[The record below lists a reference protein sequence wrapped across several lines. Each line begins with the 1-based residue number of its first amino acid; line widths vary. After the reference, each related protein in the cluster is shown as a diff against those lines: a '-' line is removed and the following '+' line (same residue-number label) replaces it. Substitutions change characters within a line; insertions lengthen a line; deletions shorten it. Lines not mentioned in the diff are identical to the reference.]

1 MRKRSMLVTLMIC
14 MLVSLCALVACGN
27 TSKPKHSHKYIE
39 VDEVASTC
47 VTPGTKAHYK
57 CEGCDKLFVKDGD
70 KYVET
75 TADELALPLAAHTFN
90 GISVKTNP
98 TKTVY
103 TAFEEFDL
111 TGIEV
116 VKTCS
121 VTGCNGEAVNA
132 GDVTFAYAKDGADKL
147 TADMTK
153 VVIKA
158 AGYETDFAV
167 TVNKI
172 EVQLPTAKSK
182 AYTGSPLTADVAA
195 SDLYAVTENNG
206 GTNVGK
212 YDVKLTLTDP
222 VNYAFAGVEG
232 AVATLEFE
240 ITKADNEITMPGSI
254 ADINCCG
261 EPTIGATAKDGAT
274 VTYVYSTA
282 EDGEYGD
289 KPEGGFVA
297 GTYYVKAVAADT
309 ANLNGVTSPA
319 MSFNVAHKLNGWNT
333 ENAETDTGVCVCGAA
348 LRDYTFNKV
357 ITDKRQDVLLESSEN
372 RLTLGG
378 ISDYKAVKSVK
389 YGELSFGDNKD
400 ALVIPEG
407 VNDVAHGEQ
416 YLTVVVTDN
425 YDLDHT
431 IQVPVTLVTKS
442 ITNFTDLVNCVYYKI
457 QGEDKYEGIE
467 DKFNAGKYFILAND
481 FNATSTYGADGMH
494 WANAGRGFAG
504 TLDGRY
510 HTITGGEMYGGGL
523 FGSIESGTVKNIKF
537 ADVKAVGENRVLIAG
552 TLFNA
557 TLENVEIYITDK
569 KVCESGQFFGIL
581 ASHPVNNVTLTNV
594 KIDAAGS
601 TFPWIGGHHP
611 TNNADPAKWHCD
623 NVEIIAD
630 SVGCFASG
638 NEGKLYLDQ
647 VDGLTYKLSGS
658 IDTTKDSGVESIDPK
673 QFGDSFEWTYTF
685 AEPWT
690 RYASLKSVTV
700 NGVDMTDAADL
711 LDNTLVFYDLT
722 QFVTEDMYNKA
733 VTFVVEFAVKEG
745 SSVKVA
751 LTVNVLDVNEQKTFN
766 KAQDVILRD
775 STGEKT
781 SFTLD
786 LGEDPD
792 LAGGTITGATFNEEK
807 LTVENGAI
815 TIPDSMKNGAH
826 GANVMTVF
834 ATKGSAKYTITVPI
848 TIVTESIS
856 NITRLLELVKIPT
869 DTIKPGKIQ
878 EGKYFILAG
887 NIEAGETRYNTTIN
901 YTDASGNAQTNFS
914 NIGINEGG
922 FAGTLDGRGFSVK
935 GGVMQAGGIFGALD
949 RATIKDINF
958 LNVSLWE
965 ANSTLLA
972 GSAYY
977 STIENVNITI
987 AGTADTIT
995 NPSYFFGVIA
1005 SYRSS
1010 QLTLTKVNITAEN
1023 ATLNKVFGSGWDC
1036 TASQYTCDKVV
1047 VKAKDVEC
1055 LAVDSHNNNAKITEI
1070 PGVTVIKTATA
1081 EA

>member
-103 TAFEEFDL
+103 TAFEEFEL
-111 TGIEV
+111 AGIEV

-172 EVQLPTAKSK
+172 EVQLPTIASK
-182 AYTGSPLTADVAA
+182 AYTGSALTADVAA

-206 GTNVGK
+206 GTTVGK

-319 MSFNVAHKLNGWNT
+319 MSFKVAHKLNGWNT

-348 LRDYTFNKV
+348 LQDYTFNKV

-431 IQVPVTLVTKS
+431 IQVPVTLITKS
-442 ITNFTDLVNCVYYKI
+442 ITNFTDLVSCVYYKI

-481 FNATSTYGADGMH
+481 FAASTYGADGMQ

-537 ADVKAVGENRVLIAG
+537 ADVKAVGANRVLIAG

-569 KVCESGQFFGIL
+569 KVCESGSFFGIL

-611 TNNADPAKWHCD
+611 TNNADPAKWHCT

-647 VDGLTYKLSGS
+647 VDGLTYKLSGN

-690 RYASLKSVTV
+690 IYTSLKSVTV
-700 NGVDMTDAADL
+700 NGVDMTDAASL
-711 LDNTLVFYDLT
+711 LTNTLVFEDLT

-733 VTFVVEFAVKEG
+733 ATFVVEFAVKKG

-766 KAQDVILRD
+766 KSQDVILKD

-826 GANVMTVF
+826 GANSMIVF
-834 ATKGSAKYTITVPI
+834 ATKGNTKYTITVPI
-848 TIVTESIS
+848 TIVTESIAT
-856 NITRLLELVKIPT
+856 IARLKEVIGYKDGT
-869 DTIKPGKIQ
+869 TGKTH
-878 EGKYFILAG
+878 EGEYFILANDITHSEDYVAASNLGEG
-887 NIEAGETRYNTTIN
+887 N
-901 YTDASGNAQTNFS
+901 
-914 NIGINEGG
+914 G
-922 FAGTLDGRGFSVK
+922 FAGTFDGRNHSLIGGNFFGGGLFGSIQDGTVK
-935 GGVMQAGGIFGALD
+935 NL
-949 RATIKDINF
+949 KF
-958 LNVSLWE
+958 LQVNPVGKNRTLI
-965 ANSTLLA
+965 ASTL
-972 GSAYY
+972 Y
-977 STIENVNITI
+977 
-987 AGTADTIT
+987 
-995 NPSYFFGVIA
+995 
-1005 SYRSS
+1005 
-1010 QLTLTKVNITAEN
+1010 N
-1023 ATLNKVFGSGWDC
+1023 ATLENIEIKTYAVTVTEFTQPWEYFGVFASHRIKNVTMKDVSLDMSTSEVIWVFGSGWDNAATSNYHC
-1036 TASQYTCDKVV
+1036 DNVVIKLKSLNYLAKSSNGSQPTL
-1047 VKAKDVEC
+1047 AKDAIKGITVTEVE
-1055 LAVDSHNNNAKITEI
+1055 
-1070 PGVTVIKTATA
+1070 
-1081 EA
+1081 

>member
-1 MRKRSMLVTLMIC
+1 MIC

-57 CEGCDKLFVKDGD
+57 CEGCDKLFVKNGD
-70 KYVET
+70 KYEET

-158 AGYETDFAV
+158 AGYETDLAV

-195 SDLYAVTENNG
+195 TDLYAVTENNG

-319 MSFNVAHKLNGWNT
+319 MSFKVAHKLNGWNT

-357 ITDKRQDVLLESSEN
+357 ITDKRQDVLLESSDN

-442 ITNFTDLVNCVYYKI
+442 ITNFTDLVNCVTYKEERGTTAE
-457 QGEDKYEGIE
+457 GEDKY
-467 DKFNAGKYFILAND
+467 NAGKYFILAND
-481 FNATSTYGADGMH
+481 FDADPTYGASGIQ

-504 TLDGRY
+504 TLDGRN

-537 ADVKAVGENRVLIAG
+537 ADVKAVGANRVLIAG

-557 TLENVEIYITDK
+557 TLENVEIYITDR
-569 KVCESGQFFGIL
+569 KVCESGYFFGIL

-611 TNNADPAKWHCD
+611 SNNADPAKWHCT

-638 NEGKLYLDQ
+638 NAGKLYLDQ

-690 RYASLKSVTV
+690 RYTSLKSVTV
-700 NGVDMTDAADL
+700 NGVDMTDAASL
-711 LDNTLVFYDLT
+711 LTNTLVFGDLT
-722 QFVTEDMYNKA
+722 QFVTEDMYNKTA
-733 VTFVVEFAVKEG
+733 TFVVEFSVKEG

-766 KAQDVILRD
+766 KSQDVILKD

-781 SFTLD
+781 SFTPD

-826 GANVMTVF
+826 GANSMIVF
-834 ATKGSAKYTITVPI
+834 ATKGNTKYTITVPI

-856 NITRLLELVKIPT
+856 DITRLLELVKIPT

-887 NIEAGETRYNTTIN
+887 NIEAGETGYNTTIN
-901 YTDASGNAQTNFS
+901 YTDASGKAQTNFS

-935 GGVMQAGGIFGALD
+935 GGVMQAGGIFGVLD

-958 LNVSLWE
+958 LNVNLRG

-987 AGTADTIT
+987 AGTADTIA
-995 NPSYFFGVIA
+995 NPAYFFGVIA

-1055 LAVDSHNNNAKITEI
+1055 LAVDSHNGNAKITEI

>member
-1 MRKRSMLVTLMIC
+1 MIC

-103 TAFEEFDL
+103 TAFEEFEL
-111 TGIEV
+111 AGIEV

-121 VTGCNGEAVNA
+121 VASCNGEAVNA
-132 GDVTFAYAKDGADKL
+132 SDVTFAYAKDGADKL

-172 EVQLPTAKSK
+172 EVQLPTIASK
-182 AYTGSPLTADVAA
+182 AYTGSALTADVAA

-206 GTNVGK
+206 GTTVGK

-309 ANLNGVTSPA
+309 ANLNGVTSQA
-319 MSFNVAHKLNGWNT
+319 MSFKVAHKLNGWNT

-348 LRDYTFNKV
+348 LQEYTFNKV

-481 FNATSTYGADGMH
+481 FAASTYGADGMQ

-537 ADVKAVGENRVLIAG
+537 ADVKAVGANHVLIAG

-569 KVCESGQFFGIL
+569 KVCESGSFFGIL
-581 ASHPVNNVTLTNV
+581 ASHPINNVTLTNV

-611 TNNADPAKWHCD
+611 TNNNADPAKWHCT
-623 NVEIIAD
+623 NVDIIAD

-638 NEGKLYLDQ
+638 EGKLYLDQ

-658 IDTTKDSGVESIDPK
+658 IDTTKDSGVESIYPK

-690 RYASLKSVTV
+690 RYTSLKSVTV

-751 LTVNVLDVNEQKTFN
+751 LTVNVLDVNEQVTLTKS
-766 KAQDVILRD
+766 QDVILKD

-786 LGEDPD
+786 LGENPD

-826 GANVMTVF
+826 GANSMIVF
-834 ATKGSAKYTITVPI
+834 ATKGNTKYTITVPI

-887 NIEAGETRYNTTIN
+887 NIEAGETMYNTTIN
-901 YTDASGNAQTNFS
+901 YTDDKGAQTNYS
-914 NIGINEGG
+914 NIGINDGG

-958 LNVSLWE
+958 LNVSLWG

-987 AGTADTIT
+987 AGTADTIA

>member
-1 MRKRSMLVTLMIC
+1 MIC

-195 SDLYAVTENNG
+195 TDLYAVTENNG

-309 ANLNGVTSPA
+309 ANLNGVTSQA
-319 MSFNVAHKLNGWNT
+319 MSFKVAHKLNGWNT

-348 LRDYTFNKV
+348 LQNYTFNKV

-442 ITNFTDLVNCVYYKI
+442 ITNFTDLVNCVHYKI

-481 FNATSTYGADGMH
+481 FDAASTYGADDIQ

-504 TLDGRY
+504 TLDGRN

-537 ADVKAVGENRVLIAG
+537 ADVKAVGANRVLIAG

-557 TLENVEIYITDK
+557 TLENVEIYITDR
-569 KVCESGQFFGIL
+569 KVCESGYFFGIL

-611 TNNADPAKWHCD
+611 SNNADPAKWHCS

-647 VDGLTYKLSGS
+647 VEGLTYKLSGS
-658 IDTTKDSGVESIDPK
+658 IDTTKDSVESIDPK

-690 RYASLKSVTV
+690 RYTSLKSVTV
-700 NGVDMTDAADL
+700 NGVDMTDAASL
-711 LDNTLVFYDLT
+711 LTNTLVFEDLT

-733 VTFVVEFAVKEG
+733 ATFVVEFAVKEG

-766 KAQDVILRD
+766 KAQDIILKD

-815 TIPDSMKNGAH
+815 TIPDSMKNGTH
-826 GANVMTVF
+826 GANSMIVF
-834 ATKGSAKYTITVPI
+834 ATKGSTKYTISVPI
-848 TIVTESIS
+848 TIVTESIATFD
-856 NITRLLELVKIPT
+856 NLVANVTYKAGYAAKYQ
-869 DTIKPGKIQ
+869 D
-878 EGKYFILAG
+878 GKYFILE
-887 NIEAGETRYNTTIN
+887 NDIN
-901 YTDASGNAQTNFS
+901 VNSYDTGSAQTWQS
-914 NIGINEGG
+914 G
-922 FAGTLDGRGFSVK
+922 FAGTLDGRDHSLI
-935 GGVMQAGGIFGALD
+935 GGSMYGGGLFGVLNGATIKNIKFTGVQAGGAGGNRVLFAQHITS
-949 RATIKDINF
+949 ATISNVKIYITSNTDM
-958 LNVSLWE
+958 LNQQYP
-965 ANSTLLA
+965 NS
-972 GSAYY
+972 
-977 STIENVNITI
+977 
-987 AGTADTIT
+987 
-995 NPSYFFGVIA
+995 VIA
-1005 SYRSS
+1005 RGHV
-1010 QLTLTKVNITAEN
+1010 QNLTISDVLID
-1023 ATLNKVFGSGWDC
+1023 ATGSKLPYVFGQGGV
-1036 TASQYTCDKVV
+1036 TANI
-1047 VKAKDVEC
+1047 KASNVTIKADVLEC
-1055 LAVDSHNNNAKITEI
+1055 LLKDATGTINSIDGITVELTAK
-1070 PGVTVIKTATA
+1070 A
-1081 EA
+1081 

>member
-167 TVNKI
+167 TVNKK

-309 ANLNGVTSPA
+309 ANLNGVTSQA

-442 ITNFTDLVNCVYYKI
+442 ITNFTDLVNCVYY
-457 QGEDKYEGIE
+457 
-467 DKFNAGKYFILAND
+467 
-481 FNATSTYGADGMH
+481 
-494 WANAGRGFAG
+494 
-504 TLDGRY
+504 
-510 HTITGGEMYGGGL
+510 
-523 FGSIESGTVKNIKF
+523 
-537 ADVKAVGENRVLIAG
+537 
-552 TLFNA
+552 
-557 TLENVEIYITDK
+557 
-569 KVCESGQFFGIL
+569 
-581 ASHPVNNVTLTNV
+581 
-594 KIDAAGS
+594 
-601 TFPWIGGHHP
+601 
-611 TNNADPAKWHCD
+611 
-623 NVEIIAD
+623 
-630 SVGCFASG
+630 
-638 NEGKLYLDQ
+638 
-647 VDGLTYKLSGS
+647 
-658 IDTTKDSGVESIDPK
+658 
-673 QFGDSFEWTYTF
+673 
-685 AEPWT
+685 
-690 RYASLKSVTV
+690 
-700 NGVDMTDAADL
+700 
-711 LDNTLVFYDLT
+711 
-722 QFVTEDMYNKA
+722 
-733 VTFVVEFAVKEG
+733 
-745 SSVKVA
+745 
-751 LTVNVLDVNEQKTFN
+751 
-766 KAQDVILRD
+766 
-775 STGEKT
+775 
-781 SFTLD
+781 
-786 LGEDPD
+786 
-792 LAGGTITGATFNEEK
+792 
-807 LTVENGAI
+807 
-815 TIPDSMKNGAH
+815 
-826 GANVMTVF
+826 
-834 ATKGSAKYTITVPI
+834 
-848 TIVTESIS
+848 
-856 NITRLLELVKIPT
+856 
-869 DTIKPGKIQ
+869 
-878 EGKYFILAG
+878 
-887 NIEAGETRYNTTIN
+887 
-901 YTDASGNAQTNFS
+901 
-914 NIGINEGG
+914 
-922 FAGTLDGRGFSVK
+922 
-935 GGVMQAGGIFGALD
+935 
-949 RATIKDINF
+949 
-958 LNVSLWE
+958 
-965 ANSTLLA
+965 
-972 GSAYY
+972 
-977 STIENVNITI
+977 
-987 AGTADTIT
+987 
-995 NPSYFFGVIA
+995 
-1005 SYRSS
+1005 
-1010 QLTLTKVNITAEN
+1010 
-1023 ATLNKVFGSGWDC
+1023 
-1036 TASQYTCDKVV
+1036 
-1047 VKAKDVEC
+1047 
-1055 LAVDSHNNNAKITEI
+1055 
-1070 PGVTVIKTATA
+1070 
-1081 EA
+1081 

>member
-182 AYTGSPLTADVAA
+182 AYTGSALTADVAA

-232 AVATLEFE
+232 AVVTLEFE

-319 MSFNVAHKLNGWNT
+319 MSFKVAHKLNGWNT

-348 LRDYTFNKV
+348 LQNYTFNKV

-481 FNATSTYGADGMH
+481 FDAASTYGADGMQ

-537 ADVKAVGENRVLIAG
+537 ADVKAVGANRVLIAG

-569 KVCESGQFFGIL
+569 KVCESGYFFGIL

-611 TNNADPAKWHCD
+611 TNNNADPAKWHCT

-690 RYASLKSVTV
+690 RYTSLKSVTV

-766 KAQDVILRD
+766 KSQDVILKD

-781 SFTLD
+781 SFTPD

-815 TIPDSMKNGAH
+815 TTPDSMKNGAH
-826 GANVMTVF
+826 GANSMIVF
-834 ATKGSAKYTITVPI
+834 ATKGNTKYTITVPI
-848 TIVTESIS
+848 TIVTESIAT
-856 NITRLLELVKIPT
+856 IARLKEVIGYKDGT
-869 DTIKPGKIQ
+869 TGKTH
-878 EGKYFILAG
+878 EGEYFILANDITHSEDYVAASNLGEG
-887 NIEAGETRYNTTIN
+887 N
-901 YTDASGNAQTNFS
+901 
-914 NIGINEGG
+914 G
-922 FAGTLDGRGFSVK
+922 FAGTFDGRNHSLIGGNFYGGGLFGSIQDGTVK
-935 GGVMQAGGIFGALD
+935 NL
-949 RATIKDINF
+949 KF
-958 LNVSLWE
+958 LQVNPVGKNRTLI
-965 ANSTLLA
+965 ASTL
-972 GSAYY
+972 Y
-977 STIENVNITI
+977 
-987 AGTADTIT
+987 
-995 NPSYFFGVIA
+995 
-1005 SYRSS
+1005 
-1010 QLTLTKVNITAEN
+1010 N
-1023 ATLNKVFGSGWDC
+1023 ATLENIEIKTYAVTVTEFTQSWEYFGVFASHRIKNVTMKDVSLDMSTSEVIWVFGSGWDNAA
-1036 TASQYTCDKVV
+1036 TSNYHCDNVV
-1047 VKAKDVEC
+1047 IKLKSLKYLAKSSNDPQPTLAKDAIKGITVTEVE
-1055 LAVDSHNNNAKITEI
+1055 
-1070 PGVTVIKTATA
+1070 
-1081 EA
+1081 

>member
-1 MRKRSMLVTLMIC
+1 MIC

-57 CEGCDKLFVKDGD
+57 CEGCDKLFVKNGD
-70 KYVET
+70 KYEET

-182 AYTGSPLTADVAA
+182 AYTGSALTADVAA

-212 YDVKLTLTDP
+212 YDVKLTLTDS

-348 LRDYTFNKV
+348 LQNYTFNKV

-442 ITNFTDLVNCVYYKI
+442 ITNFTDLVNCVTYKEERGTTAE
-457 QGEDKYEGIE
+457 GEDKY
-467 DKFNAGKYFILAND
+467 NAGKYFILAND
-481 FNATSTYGADGMH
+481 FDADPTYGASGIQ

-510 HTITGGEMYGGGL
+510 HTITGGEMFGGGL

-537 ADVKAVGENRVLIAG
+537 ADVKAVGANRVLIAG

-569 KVCESGQFFGIL
+569 KVCESGYFFGIL

-611 TNNADPAKWHCD
+611 SNNADPAKWHCTD
-623 NVEIIAD
+623 VEIIAD

-690 RYASLKSVTV
+690 RYTSLKSVTV
-700 NGVDMTDAADL
+700 NGVDMTDAASL
-711 LDNTLVFYDLT
+711 LTNTLVFEDLT

-733 VTFVVEFAVKEG
+733 ATFVVEFAVKEG

-766 KAQDVILRD
+766 KSQDVILKD

-781 SFTLD
+781 SFTPD

-815 TIPDSMKNGAH
+815 TISDSMKNGAH
-826 GANVMTVF
+826 GANSMIVF
-834 ATKGSAKYTITVPI
+834 VTKGSTKYTITVPI

-856 NITRLLELVKIPT
+856 TFDNLVANVTYKT
-869 DTIKPGKIQ
+869 GYAAKYQD
-878 EGKYFILAG
+878 GKYFILE
-887 NIEAGETRYNTTIN
+887 NDINVNSYNT
-901 YTDASGNAQTNFS
+901 DSAQTWLS
-914 NIGINEGG
+914 G
-922 FAGTLDGRGFSVK
+922 FAGTLDGRDHSLI
-935 GGVMQAGGIFGALD
+935 GGSMYGGGLFGVLNGATIKNIKFTGVQAGGAGGNRVLFAQHITS
-949 RATIKDINF
+949 ATISNVKIYITSNTDM
-958 LNVSLWE
+958 LNQQYP
-965 ANSTLLA
+965 NS
-972 GSAYY
+972 
-977 STIENVNITI
+977 
-987 AGTADTIT
+987 
-995 NPSYFFGVIA
+995 VIA
-1005 SYRSS
+1005 RGHV
-1010 QLTLTKVNITAEN
+1010 QNLTISDVLID
-1023 ATLNKVFGSGWDC
+1023 ATGSKLPYVFGQGSV
-1036 TASQYTCDKVV
+1036 TANI
-1047 VKAKDVEC
+1047 KASNVTIKADVLEC
-1055 LAVDSHNNNAKITEI
+1055 LLKDATGTINSIDGITVELTAK
-1070 PGVTVIKTATA
+1070 A
-1081 EA
+1081 

>member
-1 MRKRSMLVTLMIC
+1 MIC

-132 GDVTFAYAKDGADKL
+132 GDVTFAYTKDGADKL

-158 AGYETDFAV
+158 AGYATDFAV

-182 AYTGSPLTADVAA
+182 AYTGSALTADVAA
-195 SDLYAVTENNG
+195 TDLYAVTENNG

-212 YDVKLTLTDP
+212 YDVKLTLTDS

-309 ANLNGVTSPA
+309 ANLNGVTSQA
-319 MSFNVAHKLNGWNT
+319 MSFKVAHKLNGWNT

-348 LRDYTFNKV
+348 LQNYTFNKV

-457 QGEDKYEGIE
+457 HGEDKYEGIE

-481 FNATSTYGADGMH
+481 FAASTYGADGMQ

-504 TLDGRY
+504 TLDGRN

-537 ADVKAVGENRVLIAG
+537 ADVKAVGANRVLIAG

-557 TLENVEIYITDK
+557 TLENVEIYITDR
-569 KVCESGQFFGIL
+569 KVCESGEFFGIL

-611 TNNADPAKWHCD
+611 SNNADPAKWHCT

-658 IDTTKDSGVESIDPK
+658 IDTTKDSGVESIAPK

-690 RYASLKSVTV
+690 RYTSLKSVTV
-700 NGVDMTDAADL
+700 NGVDMTDAASL
-711 LDNTLVFYDLT
+711 LTNTLVFKDLT
-722 QFVTEDMYNKA
+722 QFVTENMYNKA
-733 VTFVVEFAVKEG
+733 ATFVVEFAVKEG

-766 KAQDVILRD
+766 KAQDVILKD

-826 GANVMTVF
+826 GANSMIVF
-834 ATKGSAKYTITVPI
+834 ATKGNTKYTITVPI

-856 NITRLLELVKIPT
+856 DITRLLELVKIHT

-887 NIEAGETRYNTTIN
+887 NIEAGETMYDTTIN
-901 YTDASGNAQTNFS
+901 YTDDKGNAQTNYS
-914 NIGINEGG
+914 NIGENDGG

-949 RATIKDINF
+949 HATIKNIDF
-958 LNVSLWE
+958 LNVSLRG

-977 STIENVNITI
+977 STIEEVNITI
-987 AGTADTIT
+987 AGTADTIA
-995 NPSYFFGVIA
+995 NPAYFFGVVA
-1005 SYRSS
+1005 SYRSV

-1023 ATLNKVFGSGWDC
+1023 ATLNKIFGSGWEC
-1036 TASQYTCDKVV
+1036 TASQYTCSEVV
-1047 VKAKDVEC
+1047 IKAKDVEC
-1055 LAVDSHNNNAKITEI
+1055 LAVNSKDNAKTTEI
-1070 PGVTVIKTATA
+1070 PGVTVIKTATT

>member
-1 MRKRSMLVTLMIC
+1 MLVTLMIC

-132 GDVTFAYAKDGADKL
+132 SDVTFAYAKDGANKL

-172 EVQLPTAKSK
+172 EVQLPTIASK
-182 AYTGSPLTADVAA
+182 AYTGSALTADVAA

-309 ANLNGVTSPA
+309 ANLNGVTSQA
-319 MSFNVAHKLNGWNT
+319 MSFKVAHKLNGWNT

-481 FNATSTYGADGMH
+481 FAASTYGADGMQ

-537 ADVKAVGENRVLIAG
+537 ADVKAVGANRVLIAG

-569 KVCESGQFFGIL
+569 KVCESGSFFGIL
-581 ASHPVNNVTLTNV
+581 ASHPINNVTLTNV

-611 TNNADPAKWHCD
+611 TNNNADPAKWHCT

-638 NEGKLYLDQ
+638 EGKLYLDQ

-690 RYASLKSVTV
+690 RYTSLKSVTV

-711 LDNTLVFYDLT
+711 LNNTLVFYDLT

-733 VTFVVEFAVKEG
+733 ATFVVEFAAKEG

-781 SFTLD
+781 SFTPD

-826 GANVMTVF
+826 GANSMIVF
-834 ATKGSAKYTITVPI
+834 ATKGNTKYTITVPI
-848 TIVTESIS
+848 TIVTESIAT
-856 NITRLLELVKIPT
+856 IARLKEVIGYKDGT
-869 DTIKPGKIQ
+869 TGKTH
-878 EGKYFILAG
+878 EGEYFILANDITHSEDYVAASNLGEG
-887 NIEAGETRYNTTIN
+887 N
-901 YTDASGNAQTNFS
+901 
-914 NIGINEGG
+914 G
-922 FAGTLDGRGFSVK
+922 FAGTFDGRNHSLIGGNFYGGGLFGSIQDGTVK
-935 GGVMQAGGIFGALD
+935 NL
-949 RATIKDINF
+949 KF
-958 LNVSLWE
+958 LQVNPVGKNRTLI
-965 ANSTLLA
+965 ASTL
-972 GSAYY
+972 Y
-977 STIENVNITI
+977 
-987 AGTADTIT
+987 
-995 NPSYFFGVIA
+995 
-1005 SYRSS
+1005 
-1010 QLTLTKVNITAEN
+1010 N
-1023 ATLNKVFGSGWDC
+1023 ATLENIEIKTYAVTVTEFTQSWEYFGVFASHRIKNVTMKDVSLDMSTSEVIWVFGSGWDNAA
-1036 TASQYTCDKVV
+1036 TSNYHCDNVV
-1047 VKAKDVEC
+1047 IKLKSLKYLAKSSNDPQPTLAKDAIKGITVTEVE
-1055 LAVDSHNNNAKITEI
+1055 
-1070 PGVTVIKTATA
+1070 
-1081 EA
+1081 

>member
-27 TSKPKHSHKYIE
+27 TSKPKHSHKYVE

-103 TAFEEFDL
+103 TAFEEFEL
-111 TGIEV
+111 AGIEV

-158 AGYETDFAV
+158 AGYATDFAV

-182 AYTGSPLTADVAA
+182 TYTGSPLTADVAA

-309 ANLNGVTSPA
+309 ANLNGVTSQA
-319 MSFNVAHKLNGWNT
+319 MSFKVAHKLNGWNT

-348 LRDYTFNKV
+348 LQDYTFNKV

-442 ITNFTDLVNCVYYKI
+442 ITNFTDLVNCVHYKI

-481 FNATSTYGADGMH
+481 FAASTYGADDIQ
-494 WANAGRGFAG
+494 WANEGRGFAG

-569 KVCESGQFFGIL
+569 KVCESGFFFGIL

-611 TNNADPAKWHCD
+611 KNNADPAKWHCT

-690 RYASLKSVTV
+690 IYTSLKSVTV
-700 NGVDMTDAADL
+700 NGVDMTDAASL
-711 LDNTLVFYDLT
+711 LTNTLVFEDLT

-733 VTFVVEFAVKEG
+733 ATFVVEFAVKKG

-766 KAQDVILRD
+766 KSQDVILKD

-826 GANVMTVF
+826 GANSMIVF
-834 ATKGSAKYTITVPI
+834 ATKGNTKYTITVPI
-848 TIVTESIS
+848 TIVTESIATFD
-856 NITRLLELVKIPT
+856 NLVANVTYKAGYAAKYQ
-869 DTIKPGKIQ
+869 D
-878 EGKYFILAG
+878 GKYFILE
-887 NIEAGETRYNTTIN
+887 NDINVNSYNTG
-901 YTDASGNAQTNFS
+901 SAQTWLS
-914 NIGINEGG
+914 G
-922 FAGTLDGRGFSVK
+922 FAGTLDGRDHSLI
-935 GGVMQAGGIFGALD
+935 GGSMYGGGLFGVLNGATIKNIKFTGVQAGGESGNRVLFAQHITS
-949 RATIKDINF
+949 ATISNVKIYITSNTDM
-958 LNVSLWE
+958 LNQKLP
-965 ANSTLLA
+965 NS
-972 GSAYY
+972 
-977 STIENVNITI
+977 
-987 AGTADTIT
+987 
-995 NPSYFFGVIA
+995 VIA
-1005 SYRSS
+1005 RGHV
-1010 QLTLTKVNITAEN
+1010 QNLTISDVLID
-1023 ATLNKVFGSGWDC
+1023 ATGSKLPYVFGQGGV
-1036 TASQYTCDKVV
+1036 TANI
-1047 VKAKDVEC
+1047 KASNVTIKADVLEC
-1055 LAVDSHNNNAKITEI
+1055 LLKDATGTINSIDGITVELTAK
-1070 PGVTVIKTATA
+1070 A
-1081 EA
+1081 

>member
-1 MRKRSMLVTLMIC
+1 MIC

-195 SDLYAVTENNG
+195 TDLYAVTENNG

-222 VNYAFAGVEG
+222 VNYAFKDVDG

-309 ANLNGVTSPA
+309 ANLNGVTSQA
-319 MSFNVAHKLNGWNT
+319 MSFKVAHKLNGWNT

-348 LRDYTFNKV
+348 LQEYTFNKV

-481 FNATSTYGADGMH
+481 FAASTYGADGMH

-611 TNNADPAKWHCD
+611 TNNADPAKWHCS

-690 RYASLKSVTV
+690 RYTSLTSLKSVTV

-711 LDNTLVFYDLT
+711 LGNTLVFYDLT

-781 SFTLD
+781 SFTPD

-815 TIPDSMKNGAH
+815 TISDSMKNGAH
-826 GANVMTVF
+826 GANSMIVF
-834 ATKGSAKYTITVPI
+834 ATKGNTKYTITVPI
-848 TIVTESIS
+848 TIVTESIAT
-856 NITRLLELVKIPT
+856 IARLKEVIGYKDGT
-869 DTIKPGKIQ
+869 TGKTH
-878 EGKYFILAG
+878 EGEYFILANDITHSEDYVAASNLGEG
-887 NIEAGETRYNTTIN
+887 N
-901 YTDASGNAQTNFS
+901 
-914 NIGINEGG
+914 G
-922 FAGTLDGRGFSVK
+922 FAGTFDGRNHSLIGGNFYGGGLFGSIQDGTVK
-935 GGVMQAGGIFGALD
+935 NL
-949 RATIKDINF
+949 KF
-958 LNVSLWE
+958 LQVNPVGKNRTLI
-965 ANSTLLA
+965 ASTL
-972 GSAYY
+972 Y
-977 STIENVNITI
+977 
-987 AGTADTIT
+987 
-995 NPSYFFGVIA
+995 
-1005 SYRSS
+1005 
-1010 QLTLTKVNITAEN
+1010 N
-1023 ATLNKVFGSGWDC
+1023 ATLENIEIKTYAVTVTEFTQSWEYFGVFASHRIKNVTMKDVSLDMSTSEVIWVFGSGWDNAA
-1036 TASQYTCDKVV
+1036 TSNYHCDKVV
-1047 VKAKDVEC
+1047 IKLKSLKYLAKSSNDPQPTLAKDAIKGITVTEVE
-1055 LAVDSHNNNAKITEI
+1055 
-1070 PGVTVIKTATA
+1070 
-1081 EA
+1081 

>member
-57 CEGCDKLFVKDGD
+57 CEGCDKLFVKNGD
-70 KYVET
+70 KYEEIA
-75 TADELALPLAAHTFN
+75 ADELALPLAAHTFN

-103 TAFEEFDL
+103 TAFEEFDI

-172 EVQLPTAKSK
+172 EVQLPTVQSK
-182 AYTGSPLTADVAA
+182 TYTGSPLTADVAA
-195 SDLYAVTENNG
+195 TDLYAVTENNG

-254 ADINCCG
+254 ADINCYG

-274 VTYVYSTA
+274 VTYVYSAA

-289 KPEGGFVA
+289 KPESGFVA

-319 MSFNVAHKLNGWNT
+319 MSFNVAHKFNGWNT

-348 LRDYTFNKV
+348 LQDYTFNKV

-442 ITNFTDLVNCVYYKI
+442 ITNFTDLVNCVTYKEERGTTAE
-457 QGEDKYEGIE
+457 GEDKY
-467 DKFNAGKYFILAND
+467 NAGKYFILASD
-481 FNATSTYGADGMH
+481 FDADPTYGASGIQ

-504 TLDGRY
+504 TLDGRN

-537 ADVKAVGENRVLIAG
+537 ADVKAVGANRVLIAG

-569 KVCESGQFFGIL
+569 KVCESGYFFGIL

-611 TNNADPAKWHCD
+611 SNNADPAKWHCT

-638 NEGKLYLDQ
+638 NAGKLYLDQ
-647 VDGLTYKLSGS
+647 VEGLTYKLSGS

-690 RYASLKSVTV
+690 RYTSLKSVTV
-700 NGVDMTDAADL
+700 NGVDMTDAVSL
-711 LDNTLVFYDLT
+711 LTNTLVFEDLT
-722 QFVTEDMYNKA
+722 QFVTEDMYNKTA
-733 VTFVVEFAVKEG
+733 TFVVEFAVKEG

-766 KAQDVILRD
+766 KSQDVILKD
-775 STGEKT
+775 SAGEKT
-781 SFTLD
+781 SFTPD
-786 LGEDPD
+786 LGEDPG

-826 GANVMTVF
+826 GANSMIVF
-834 ATKGSAKYTITVPI
+834 ATKGNTKYTITVPI

-856 NITRLLELVKIPT
+856 DITRLLELVKIPT

-914 NIGINEGG
+914 NIGINDGG

-958 LNVSLWE
+958 LNVSLWG

-987 AGTADTIT
+987 AGTADTIA

-1055 LAVDSHNNNAKITEI
+1055 LAVDSHNGNAKITEI

>member
-1 MRKRSMLVTLMIC
+1 MIC

-39 VDEVASTC
+39 VAEVASTC

-182 AYTGSPLTADVAA
+182 AYTGSALTADVAA

-319 MSFNVAHKLNGWNT
+319 MSFKVAHKLNGWNT

-348 LRDYTFNKV
+348 LQNYTFNKV

-389 YGELSFGDNKD
+389 YGEFSFGDNKD

-431 IQVPVTLVTKS
+431 IQVPVTLITKS

-481 FNATSTYGADGMH
+481 FAASTYGADGMH

-611 TNNADPAKWHCD
+611 TNNADPAKWHCS

-690 RYASLKSVTV
+690 RYTSLKSVTV

-711 LDNTLVFYDLT
+711 LGNTLVFYDLT

-781 SFTLD
+781 SFTPD

-826 GANVMTVF
+826 GANSMIVF
-834 ATKGSAKYTITVPI
+834 ATKGNTKYTITVPI
-848 TIVTESIS
+848 TIVTESIAT
-856 NITRLLELVKIPT
+856 IARLKEVIGYKDGT
-869 DTIKPGKIQ
+869 TGKTH
-878 EGKYFILAG
+878 EGEYFILANDITHSEDYVAASNLGEG
-887 NIEAGETRYNTTIN
+887 N
-901 YTDASGNAQTNFS
+901 
-914 NIGINEGG
+914 G
-922 FAGTLDGRGFSVK
+922 FAGTFDGRNHSLIGGNFYGGGLFGSIQDGTVK
-935 GGVMQAGGIFGALD
+935 NL
-949 RATIKDINF
+949 KF
-958 LNVSLWE
+958 LQVNPVGKNRTLI
-965 ANSTLLA
+965 ASTL
-972 GSAYY
+972 Y
-977 STIENVNITI
+977 
-987 AGTADTIT
+987 
-995 NPSYFFGVIA
+995 
-1005 SYRSS
+1005 
-1010 QLTLTKVNITAEN
+1010 N
-1023 ATLNKVFGSGWDC
+1023 ATLENIEIKTYAVTVTEFTQPWEYFGVFASHRIKNVTMKDVSLDMSTSEVIWVFGSGWDNAA
-1036 TASQYTCDKVV
+1036 TSNYHCDNVV
-1047 VKAKDVEC
+1047 IKLKSLKYLAKSSNDPQPTLAKDAIKGITVTEVE
-1055 LAVDSHNNNAKITEI
+1055 
-1070 PGVTVIKTATA
+1070 
-1081 EA
+1081 

>member
-1 MRKRSMLVTLMIC
+1 M
-14 MLVSLCALVACGN
+14 
-27 TSKPKHSHKYIE
+27 
-39 VDEVASTC
+39 
-47 VTPGTKAHYK
+47 
-57 CEGCDKLFVKDGD
+57 
-70 KYVET
+70 
-75 TADELALPLAAHTFN
+75 
-90 GISVKTNP
+90 
-98 TKTVY
+98 
-103 TAFEEFDL
+103 
-111 TGIEV
+111 
-116 VKTCS
+116 
-121 VTGCNGEAVNA
+121 
-132 GDVTFAYAKDGADKL
+132 
-147 TADMTK
+147 
-153 VVIKA
+153 
-158 AGYETDFAV
+158 
-167 TVNKI
+167 
-172 EVQLPTAKSK
+172 
-182 AYTGSPLTADVAA
+182 
-195 SDLYAVTENNG
+195 
-206 GTNVGK
+206 
-212 YDVKLTLTDP
+212 TLTDP

-240 ITKADNEITMPGSI
+240 ITKADNEITMPSSI

-309 ANLNGVTSPA
+309 ANLNGVTSQA
-319 MSFNVAHKLNGWNT
+319 MSFKVAHKLNGWNT

-348 LRDYTFNKV
+348 LQDYTFNKV

-407 VNDVAHGEQ
+407 VNDVVHGEQ

-481 FNATSTYGADGMH
+481 FDAASTYGADGMQ

-504 TLDGRY
+504 TLDGRN

-537 ADVKAVGENRVLIAG
+537 ADVKAVGANRVLIAG

-557 TLENVEIYITDK
+557 TLENVEIYITDR
-569 KVCESGQFFGIL
+569 KVCESGYFFGIL

-611 TNNADPAKWHCD
+611 SNNADPAKWHCT

-638 NEGKLYLDQ
+638 NAGKLYLDQ
-647 VDGLTYKLSGS
+647 VEGLTYKLSSS

-690 RYASLKSVTV
+690 RYTSLKSVTV
-700 NGVDMTDAADL
+700 NGVDMTDAAQL
-711 LDNTLVFYDLT
+711 LTNTLVFGDLT
-722 QFVTEDMYNKA
+722 QFVTEDTYNKTA
-733 VTFVVEFAVKEG
+733 TFVVEFAVKEG

-751 LTVNVLDVNEQKTFN
+751 LTVNVLDVNEQVTLTKS
-766 KAQDVILRD
+766 QDVILKD

-815 TIPDSMKNGAH
+815 TIPDSMRNGAH
-826 GANVMTVF
+826 GANVITVF
-834 ATKGSAKYTITVPI
+834 MTKGSTKYTITVPI

-856 NITRLLELVKIPT
+856 TFDNLVANVTYKT
-869 DTIKPGKIQ
+869 GYAAKYQD
-878 EGKYFILAG
+878 GKYFILE
-887 NIEAGETRYNTTIN
+887 NDINVNSYNT
-901 YTDASGNAQTNFS
+901 DSAQTWLS
-914 NIGINEGG
+914 G
-922 FAGTLDGRGFSVK
+922 FAGTLDGRDHSLI
-935 GGVMQAGGIFGALD
+935 GGSMYGGGLFGVLNGATIKNIKFTGVQAGGAGGNRVLFAQHITS
-949 RATIKDINF
+949 ATISNVKIYITSNTDM
-958 LNVSLWE
+958 LNQQYP
-965 ANSTLLA
+965 NS
-972 GSAYY
+972 
-977 STIENVNITI
+977 
-987 AGTADTIT
+987 
-995 NPSYFFGVIA
+995 VIA
-1005 SYRSS
+1005 RGHV
-1010 QLTLTKVNITAEN
+1010 QNLTISDVLID
-1023 ATLNKVFGSGWDC
+1023 ATGSKLPYVFGQGSV
-1036 TASQYTCDKVV
+1036 TANI
-1047 VKAKDVEC
+1047 KASNVTIKADVLEC
-1055 LAVDSHNNNAKITEI
+1055 LLKDATGTINSIDGITVELTAK
-1070 PGVTVIKTATA
+1070 A
-1081 EA
+1081 

>member
-57 CEGCDKLFVKDGD
+57 CEGCDKLFVKNGD
-70 KYVET
+70 KYEET

-172 EVQLPTAKSK
+172 EVQLPTVQSK
-182 AYTGSPLTADVAA
+182 TYTGSPLTADVAA
-195 SDLYAVTENNG
+195 TDLYAVTENNG

-289 KPEGGFVA
+289 KPESGFVA

-319 MSFNVAHKLNGWNT
+319 MSFNVAHKFNGWNT

-348 LRDYTFNKV
+348 LQDYTFNKV

-400 ALVIPEG
+400 SLVIPEG
-407 VNDVAHGEQ
+407 VNEVAHGEQ

-442 ITNFTDLVNCVYYKI
+442 ITNFTDLVNCVTYKEERGTTAE
-457 QGEDKYEGIE
+457 GEDKY
-467 DKFNAGKYFILAND
+467 NAGKYFILASD
-481 FNATSTYGADGMH
+481 FDADPTYGASGIQ

-504 TLDGRY
+504 TLDGRN

-537 ADVKAVGENRVLIAG
+537 ADVKAVGANRVLIAG

-569 KVCESGQFFGIL
+569 KVCESGYFFGIL
-581 ASHPVNNVTLTNV
+581 ASHPVNNVTLTNI

-611 TNNADPAKWHCD
+611 SNNADPAKWHCT

-638 NEGKLYLDQ
+638 NAGKLYLDQ
-647 VDGLTYKLSGS
+647 VEGLTYKLSGS

-690 RYASLKSVTV
+690 RYTSLKSVTV
-700 NGVDMTDAADL
+700 NGVDMTDAASL
-711 LDNTLVFYDLT
+711 LTNTLVFGDLT
-722 QFVTEDMYNKA
+722 QFVTEDMYNKTA
-733 VTFVVEFAVKEG
+733 TFVVEFAVKEG

-766 KAQDVILRD
+766 KSQDVILKD

-781 SFTLD
+781 SFTPD

-901 YTDASGNAQTNFS
+901 YTDASGKAQTNFS

-922 FAGTLDGRGFSVK
+922 FAGTLDGRGFAVK
-935 GGVMQAGGIFGALD
+935 GGVMQAGGIFGVLD
-949 RATIKDINF
+949 RATIKNIDF
-958 LNVSLWE
+958 LNVSLWG

-987 AGTADTIT
+987 AGTADTIA
-995 NPSYFFGVIA
+995 NPAYFFGVVA

-1055 LAVDSHNNNAKITEI
+1055 LAVDSHNGNAKITEI

>member
-1 MRKRSMLVTLMIC
+1 MIC
-14 MLVSLCALVACGN
+14 LLVSLCALVACGN

-172 EVQLPTAKSK
+172 EVQLPTIASK
-182 AYTGSPLTADVAA
+182 AYTGSALTADVAA

-206 GTNVGK
+206 GTTVGK

-309 ANLNGVTSPA
+309 ANLNGVTSQA
-319 MSFNVAHKLNGWNT
+319 MSFKVAHKLNGWNT

-348 LRDYTFNKV
+348 LQEYTFNKV

-442 ITNFTDLVNCVYYKI
+442 ITNFTDLVNCVHYKI

-481 FNATSTYGADGMH
+481 FAASTYGADDIQ
-494 WANAGRGFAG
+494 WANEGRGFAG

-537 ADVKAVGENRVLIAG
+537 ADVKAVGANRVLIAG

-569 KVCESGQFFGIL
+569 KVCESGFFFGIL

-611 TNNADPAKWHCD
+611 KNNADPAKWHCT

-690 RYASLKSVTV
+690 IYTSLKSVTV
-700 NGVDMTDAADL
+700 NGVDMTDAASL
-711 LDNTLVFYDLT
+711 LTNTLVFEDLT

-733 VTFVVEFAVKEG
+733 ATFVVEFAVKEG

-766 KAQDVILRD
+766 KAQDVILKD

-826 GANVMTVF
+826 GANSMIVF
-834 ATKGSAKYTITVPI
+834 ATKGSTKYTISVPI
-848 TIVTESIS
+848 TIVTESIATFD
-856 NITRLLELVKIPT
+856 NLVANVTYKT
-869 DTIKPGKIQ
+869 GYAAKYQD
-878 EGKYFILAG
+878 GKYFILE
-887 NIEAGETRYNTTIN
+887 NDINVNSYNTG
-901 YTDASGNAQTNFS
+901 SAQTWQS
-914 NIGINEGG
+914 G
-922 FAGTLDGRGFSVK
+922 FAGTLDGRDHSLI
-935 GGVMQAGGIFGALD
+935 GGSMYGGGLFGVLNGATIKNIKFTGVQAGGAGGNRVLFAQHITS
-949 RATIKDINF
+949 ATISNVKIYITSNTDM
-958 LNVSLWE
+958 LNQQLP
-965 ANSTLLA
+965 NS
-972 GSAYY
+972 
-977 STIENVNITI
+977 
-987 AGTADTIT
+987 
-995 NPSYFFGVIA
+995 VIA
-1005 SYRSS
+1005 RGHV
-1010 QLTLTKVNITAEN
+1010 QNLTISDVLID
-1023 ATLNKVFGSGWDC
+1023 ATGSKLPYVFGQGGV
-1036 TASQYTCDKVV
+1036 TANI
-1047 VKAKDVEC
+1047 KASNVTIKADVLEC
-1055 LAVDSHNNNAKITEI
+1055 LLKDATGTINSIDGITVELTAK
-1070 PGVTVIKTATA
+1070 A
-1081 EA
+1081 

>member
-1 MRKRSMLVTLMIC
+1 MIC

-70 KYVET
+70 KYEET

-172 EVQLPTAKSK
+172 EVQLTTIASK
-182 AYTGSPLTADVAA
+182 AYTGSALTADVAA

-319 MSFNVAHKLNGWNT
+319 MSFKVAHKLNGWNT

-348 LRDYTFNKV
+348 LQNYTFNKV

-481 FNATSTYGADGMH
+481 FAASTYGADGMH

-611 TNNADPAKWHCD
+611 TNNADPAKWHCS

-690 RYASLKSVTV
+690 RYTSLTSLKSVTV

-711 LDNTLVFYDLT
+711 LGNTLVFYDLT

-781 SFTLD
+781 SFTPD

-815 TIPDSMKNGAH
+815 TISDSMKNGAH
-826 GANVMTVF
+826 GANSMIVF
-834 ATKGSAKYTITVPI
+834 ATKGNTKYTITVPI
-848 TIVTESIS
+848 TIVTESIAT
-856 NITRLLELVKIPT
+856 IARLKEVIGYKDGT
-869 DTIKPGKIQ
+869 TGKTH
-878 EGKYFILAG
+878 EGEYFILANDITHSEDYVAASNLGEG
-887 NIEAGETRYNTTIN
+887 N
-901 YTDASGNAQTNFS
+901 
-914 NIGINEGG
+914 G
-922 FAGTLDGRGFSVK
+922 FAGTFDGRNHSLIGGNFYGGGLFGSIQDGTVK
-935 GGVMQAGGIFGALD
+935 NL
-949 RATIKDINF
+949 KF
-958 LNVSLWE
+958 LQVNPVGKNRTLI
-965 ANSTLLA
+965 ASTL
-972 GSAYY
+972 Y
-977 STIENVNITI
+977 
-987 AGTADTIT
+987 
-995 NPSYFFGVIA
+995 
-1005 SYRSS
+1005 
-1010 QLTLTKVNITAEN
+1010 N
-1023 ATLNKVFGSGWDC
+1023 ATLENIEIKTYAVTVTEFTQSWEYFGVFASHRIKNVTMKDVSLDMSTSEVIWVFGSGWDNAA
-1036 TASQYTCDKVV
+1036 TSNYHCDKVV
-1047 VKAKDVEC
+1047 IKLKSLKYLAKSSNDPQPTLAKDAIKGITVTEVE
-1055 LAVDSHNNNAKITEI
+1055 
-1070 PGVTVIKTATA
+1070 
-1081 EA
+1081 

>member
-57 CEGCDKLFVKDGD
+57 CEGCDKLFVKNGD
-70 KYVET
+70 KYEET

-195 SDLYAVTENNG
+195 TDLYAVTENNG

-309 ANLNGVTSPA
+309 ANLNGVTSQA
-319 MSFNVAHKLNGWNT
+319 MSFKVAHKLNGWNT
-333 ENAETDTGVCVCGAA
+333 ENAKTDTGVCVCGAA
-348 LRDYTFNKV
+348 LQDYTFNKV

-389 YGELSFGDNKD
+389 NGELSFGDNKD

-442 ITNFTDLVNCVYYKI
+442 ITNFTDLVSCVYYKI

-481 FNATSTYGADGMH
+481 FAASTYGADGMH

-537 ADVKAVGENRVLIAG
+537 ADVKAVGANRVLIAG

-601 TFPWIGGHHP
+601 TFPWIGGNHP
-611 TNNADPAKWHCD
+611 SNNADPAKWHCS

-638 NEGKLYLDQ
+638 NAGKLYLDQ

-690 RYASLKSVTV
+690 RYTSLTSLKSVTV

-711 LDNTLVFYDLT
+711 LGNTLVFYDLT

-826 GANVMTVF
+826 GANSMIVF
-834 ATKGSAKYTITVPI
+834 AAKVNTKYTITVPI
-848 TIVTESIS
+848 TIVTESIAT
-856 NITRLLELVKIPT
+856 IARLKEVIGYKDGT
-869 DTIKPGKIQ
+869 TGKTH
-878 EGKYFILAG
+878 EGEYFILANDITHSEDYVAASNLGEG
-887 NIEAGETRYNTTIN
+887 N
-901 YTDASGNAQTNFS
+901 
-914 NIGINEGG
+914 G
-922 FAGTLDGRGFSVK
+922 FAGTFDGRNHSLIGGNFYGGGLFGSIQDGTVK
-935 GGVMQAGGIFGALD
+935 NL
-949 RATIKDINF
+949 KF
-958 LNVSLWE
+958 LQVNPVGKNRTLI
-965 ANSTLLA
+965 ASTL
-972 GSAYY
+972 Y
-977 STIENVNITI
+977 
-987 AGTADTIT
+987 
-995 NPSYFFGVIA
+995 
-1005 SYRSS
+1005 
-1010 QLTLTKVNITAEN
+1010 N
-1023 ATLNKVFGSGWDC
+1023 ATLENIEIKTYAVTVTEFTQSWEYFGVFASHRIKNVTMKDVSLDMSTSEVIWVFGSGWDNAATSNYHC
-1036 TASQYTCDKVV
+1036 DNVVIKLKSLKYLAKSSNDSQPTL
-1047 VKAKDVEC
+1047 AKDAIKGITVTEVE
-1055 LAVDSHNNNAKITEI
+1055 
-1070 PGVTVIKTATA
+1070 
-1081 EA
+1081 

>member
-1 MRKRSMLVTLMIC
+1 MIC

-57 CEGCDKLFVKDGD
+57 CEGCDKLFVKNGD
-70 KYVET
+70 KYEET

-172 EVQLPTAKSK
+172 EVQLPTIQSK
-182 AYTGSPLTADVAA
+182 AYTGSALTADVAA

-319 MSFNVAHKLNGWNT
+319 MSFKVAHKLNGWNT

-442 ITNFTDLVNCVYYKI
+442 ITNFTDLVNCVTYKEERGTTAE
-457 QGEDKYEGIE
+457 GEDKY
-467 DKFNAGKYFILAND
+467 NAGKYFILASD
-481 FNATSTYGADGMH
+481 FDADPTYGASGIQ

-504 TLDGRY
+504 TLDGRN

-537 ADVKAVGENRVLIAG
+537 ADVKAVGANRVLIAG

-569 KVCESGQFFGIL
+569 KVCESGYFFGIL

-611 TNNADPAKWHCD
+611 SNNADPAKWHCT

-638 NEGKLYLDQ
+638 NAGKLYLDQ
-647 VDGLTYKLSGS
+647 VEGLTYKLSGS

-690 RYASLKSVTV
+690 RYTSLKSVTV
-700 NGVDMTDAADL
+700 NGVDMTDAASL
-711 LDNTLVFYDLT
+711 LTNTLVFGDLT

-733 VTFVVEFAVKEG
+733 ATFVVEFAVKEG

-766 KAQDVILRD
+766 KSQDVILKD
-775 STGEKT
+775 SAGEKT
-781 SFTLD
+781 SFTPD
-786 LGEDPD
+786 LGEDPG

-826 GANVMTVF
+826 GANSMIVF
-834 ATKGSAKYTITVPI
+834 ATKGNTKYTITVPI

-856 NITRLLELVKIPT
+856 DITRLLELVKIPT

-901 YTDASGNAQTNFS
+901 YTDASGKAQTNFS

-935 GGVMQAGGIFGALD
+935 GGVMQAGGIFGVLD

-958 LNVSLWE
+958 LNVNLRG

-987 AGTADTIT
+987 AGTADTIA
-995 NPSYFFGVIA
+995 NPAYFFGVIA

-1055 LAVDSHNNNAKITEI
+1055 LAVDSHNGNAKITEI

>member
-47 VTPGTKAHYK
+47 VTPGMKAHYK

-70 KYVET
+70 KYEEAA
-75 TADELALPLAAHTFN
+75 ADELALPLAAHTFN

-98 TKTVY
+98 AKTVY

-172 EVQLPTAKSK
+172 EVQLPTIASK
-182 AYTGSPLTADVAA
+182 AYTGSALTADVAA
-195 SDLYAVTENNG
+195 SELYTVTENNG
-206 GTNVGK
+206 GTNAGK

-222 VNYAFAGVEG
+222 VNYAFKDVDG

-254 ADINCCG
+254 ADINCHG

-274 VTYVYSTA
+274 ITYVYATA

-289 KPEGGFVA
+289 RPEGGFVA

-309 ANLNGVTSPA
+309 ANLNGVTSSA

-348 LRDYTFNKV
+348 LQDYTFNKV

-442 ITNFTDLVNCVYYKI
+442 ITNFTDLVNCVTYKEERGTTAE
-457 QGEDKYEGIE
+457 GEDKY
-467 DKFNAGKYFILAND
+467 NAGKYFILAAD
-481 FNATSTYGADGMH
+481 FDADPTYGASGIQ

-504 TLDGRY
+504 TLDGRN
-510 HTITGGEMYGGGL
+510 HTITGGEMFGGGL

-537 ADVKAVGENRVLIAG
+537 ADVKAVGANRVLIAG

-557 TLENVEIYITDK
+557 TLENVEIYITDR
-569 KVCESGQFFGIL
+569 KVCESGYFFGIL

-611 TNNADPAKWHCD
+611 SNNADPAKWHCT

-647 VDGLTYKLSGS
+647 VEGLTYKLSGS

-700 NGVDMTDAADL
+700 NGVDMTDAASL
-711 LDNTLVFYDLT
+711 LTNTLVFEDLT

-766 KAQDVILRD
+766 KSQDVILKD

-781 SFTLD
+781 SFTPD

-901 YTDASGNAQTNFS
+901 YTDASGKAQTNFS

-922 FAGTLDGRGFSVK
+922 FAGTLDGRGFAVK
-935 GGVMQAGGIFGALD
+935 GGVMQAGGIFGVLD
-949 RATIKDINF
+949 RATIKNIDF
-958 LNVSLWE
+958 LNVSLWG

-987 AGTADTIT
+987 AGTADTIA
-995 NPSYFFGVIA
+995 NPAYFFGVVA

-1023 ATLNKVFGSGWDC
+1023 ATLNKIFGSGWDC
-1036 TASQYTCDKVV
+1036 TASQYTCSEVV
-1047 VKAKDVEC
+1047 IKAKDVEC
-1055 LAVDSHNNNAKITEI
+1055 LAVDSHNSNAKITEI

>member
-1 MRKRSMLVTLMIC
+1 MLVTLMIC

-132 GDVTFAYAKDGADKL
+132 SDVTFAYAKDGADKL

-172 EVQLPTAKSK
+172 EVQLPTIASK
-182 AYTGSPLTADVAA
+182 VYTGSALTADVAA

-309 ANLNGVTSPA
+309 ANLNGVTSQA
-319 MSFNVAHKLNGWNT
+319 MSFKVAHKLNGWNT

-481 FNATSTYGADGMH
+481 FNATSTYGEDGMQ

-537 ADVKAVGENRVLIAG
+537 ADVKAVGANRVLIAG

-569 KVCESGQFFGIL
+569 KVCESGSFFGIL
-581 ASHPVNNVTLTNV
+581 ASHPINNVTLTNV

-611 TNNADPAKWHCD
+611 TNNNADPAKWHCT

-638 NEGKLYLDQ
+638 EGKLYLDQ

-690 RYASLKSVTV
+690 RYTSLKSVTV

-711 LDNTLVFYDLT
+711 LNNTLVFYDLT

-733 VTFVVEFAVKEG
+733 ATFVVEFAAKEG

-781 SFTLD
+781 SFTPD

-826 GANVMTVF
+826 GANSMIVF
-834 ATKGSAKYTITVPI
+834 ATKGNTKYTITVPI
-848 TIVTESIS
+848 TIVTESIAT
-856 NITRLLELVKIPT
+856 IARLKEVIGYKDGT
-869 DTIKPGKIQ
+869 TGKTH
-878 EGKYFILAG
+878 EGEYFILANDITHSEDYVAASNLGEG
-887 NIEAGETRYNTTIN
+887 N
-901 YTDASGNAQTNFS
+901 
-914 NIGINEGG
+914 G
-922 FAGTLDGRGFSVK
+922 FAGTFDGRNHSLIGGNFYGGGLFGSIQDGTVK
-935 GGVMQAGGIFGALD
+935 NL
-949 RATIKDINF
+949 KF
-958 LNVSLWE
+958 LQVNPVGKNRTLI
-965 ANSTLLA
+965 ASTL
-972 GSAYY
+972 Y
-977 STIENVNITI
+977 
-987 AGTADTIT
+987 
-995 NPSYFFGVIA
+995 
-1005 SYRSS
+1005 
-1010 QLTLTKVNITAEN
+1010 N
-1023 ATLNKVFGSGWDC
+1023 ATLENIEIKTYAVTVTEFTQSWEYFGVFASHRIKNVTMKDVSLDMSTSEVIWVFGSGWDNAA
-1036 TASQYTCDKVV
+1036 TSNYHCDNVV
-1047 VKAKDVEC
+1047 IKLKSLKYLAKSSNNPQPTLAKDAIKGITVTEVE
-1055 LAVDSHNNNAKITEI
+1055 
-1070 PGVTVIKTATA
+1070 
-1081 EA
+1081 

>member
-1 MRKRSMLVTLMIC
+1 MLVTLMIC

-57 CEGCDKLFVKDGD
+57 CEGCDKLFVKNGD
-70 KYVET
+70 KYEEIA
-75 TADELALPLAAHTFN
+75 ADELALPLAAHTFN

-103 TAFEEFDL
+103 TAFEEFDI

-172 EVQLPTAKSK
+172 EVQLPTVQSK
-182 AYTGSPLTADVAA
+182 TYTGSPLTADVAA
-195 SDLYAVTENNG
+195 TDLYAVTENNG

-254 ADINCCG
+254 ADINCYG

-274 VTYVYSTA
+274 VTYVYSAA

-289 KPEGGFVA
+289 KPESGFVA

-319 MSFNVAHKLNGWNT
+319 MSFNVAHKFNGWNT

-348 LRDYTFNKV
+348 LQDYTFNKV

-442 ITNFTDLVNCVYYKI
+442 ITNFTDLVNCVTYKEERGTTAE
-457 QGEDKYEGIE
+457 GEDKY
-467 DKFNAGKYFILAND
+467 NAGKYFILASD
-481 FNATSTYGADGMH
+481 FDADPTYGASGIQ

-504 TLDGRY
+504 TLDGRN

-537 ADVKAVGENRVLIAG
+537 ADVKAVGANRVLIAG

-569 KVCESGQFFGIL
+569 KVCESGYFFGIL

-611 TNNADPAKWHCD
+611 SNNADPAKWHCT

-638 NEGKLYLDQ
+638 NAGKLYLDQ
-647 VDGLTYKLSGS
+647 VEGLTYKLSGS

-690 RYASLKSVTV
+690 RYTSLKSVTV
-700 NGVDMTDAADL
+700 NGVDMTDAVSL
-711 LDNTLVFYDLT
+711 LTNTLVFEDLT
-722 QFVTEDMYNKA
+722 QFVTEDMYNKTA
-733 VTFVVEFAVKEG
+733 TFVVEFAVKEG

-766 KAQDVILRD
+766 KSQDVILKD
-775 STGEKT
+775 SAGEKT
-781 SFTLD
+781 SFTPD
-786 LGEDPD
+786 LGEDPG

-826 GANVMTVF
+826 GANSMIVF
-834 ATKGSAKYTITVPI
+834 ATKGNTKYTITVPI

-856 NITRLLELVKIPT
+856 DITRLLELVKIPT

-914 NIGINEGG
+914 NIGINDGG

-958 LNVSLWE
+958 LNVSLWG

-987 AGTADTIT
+987 AGTADTIA

-1055 LAVDSHNNNAKITEI
+1055 LAVDSHNGNAKITEI

>member
-1 MRKRSMLVTLMIC
+1 MIC

-103 TAFEEFDL
+103 TAFEEFEL
-111 TGIEV
+111 AGIEV

-121 VTGCNGEAVNA
+121 VAGCNGEAVNA
-132 GDVTFAYAKDGADKL
+132 SDVTFAYAKDGANKL

-172 EVQLPTAKSK
+172 EVQLPTIASK
-182 AYTGSPLTADVAA
+182 AYTGSALTADVAA

-212 YDVKLTLTDP
+212 YDVKLTLTDQ

-309 ANLNGVTSPA
+309 ANLNGVTSQA
-319 MSFNVAHKLNGWNT
+319 MSFKVAHKLNGWNT

-348 LRDYTFNKV
+348 LQEYTFNKV

-481 FNATSTYGADGMH
+481 FAASTYGADGMQ

-537 ADVKAVGENRVLIAG
+537 ADVKAVGANRVLIAG

-569 KVCESGQFFGIL
+569 KVCESGSFFGIL
-581 ASHPVNNVTLTNV
+581 ASHPINNVTLTNV

-611 TNNADPAKWHCD
+611 TNNNADPAKWHCT
-623 NVEIIAD
+623 NVDIIAD

-638 NEGKLYLDQ
+638 EGKLYLDQ

-690 RYASLKSVTV
+690 RYTSLKSVTV

-711 LDNTLVFYDLT
+711 LNNTLVFYDLT

-733 VTFVVEFAVKEG
+733 ATFVVEFAAKEG

-781 SFTLD
+781 SFTPD

-826 GANVMTVF
+826 GANSMIVF
-834 ATKGSAKYTITVPI
+834 ATKGNTKYTITVPI
-848 TIVTESIS
+848 TIVTESIAT
-856 NITRLLELVKIPT
+856 IARLKEVIGYKDGT
-869 DTIKPGKIQ
+869 TGKTH
-878 EGKYFILAG
+878 EGEYFILANDITHSEDYVAASNLGEG
-887 NIEAGETRYNTTIN
+887 N
-901 YTDASGNAQTNFS
+901 
-914 NIGINEGG
+914 G
-922 FAGTLDGRGFSVK
+922 FAGTFDGRNHSLIGGNFYGGGLFGSIQDGTVK
-935 GGVMQAGGIFGALD
+935 NL
-949 RATIKDINF
+949 KF
-958 LNVSLWE
+958 LQVNPVGKNRTLI
-965 ANSTLLA
+965 ASTL
-972 GSAYY
+972 Y
-977 STIENVNITI
+977 
-987 AGTADTIT
+987 
-995 NPSYFFGVIA
+995 
-1005 SYRSS
+1005 
-1010 QLTLTKVNITAEN
+1010 N
-1023 ATLNKVFGSGWDC
+1023 ATLENIEIKTYAVTVTEFTQSWEYFGVFASHRIKNVTMKDVSLDMSTSEVIWVFGSGWDNAA
-1036 TASQYTCDKVV
+1036 TSNYHCDNVV
-1047 VKAKDVEC
+1047 IKLKSLKYLAKSSNDPQPTLAKDAIKGITVTEVE
-1055 LAVDSHNNNAKITEI
+1055 
-1070 PGVTVIKTATA
+1070 
-1081 EA
+1081 

>member
-1 MRKRSMLVTLMIC
+1 MIC

-57 CEGCDKLFVKDGD
+57 CEGCDKLFVKNGD
-70 KYVET
+70 KYEET

-195 SDLYAVTENNG
+195 TDLYAVTENNG

-309 ANLNGVTSPA
+309 ANLNGVTSQA
-319 MSFNVAHKLNGWNT
+319 MSFKVAHKLNGWNT
-333 ENAETDTGVCVCGAA
+333 ENAKTDTGVCVCGAA
-348 LRDYTFNKV
+348 LQDYTFNKV

-389 YGELSFGDNKD
+389 NGELSFGDNKD

-442 ITNFTDLVNCVYYKI
+442 ITNFTDLVSCVYYKI

-481 FNATSTYGADGMH
+481 FAASTYGADGMH

-537 ADVKAVGENRVLIAG
+537 ADVKAVGANRVLIAG

-601 TFPWIGGHHP
+601 TFPWIGGNHP
-611 TNNADPAKWHCD
+611 SNNADPAKWHCS

-638 NEGKLYLDQ
+638 NAGKLYLDQ

-690 RYASLKSVTV
+690 RYTSLTSLKSVTV

-711 LDNTLVFYDLT
+711 LGNTLVFYDLT

-826 GANVMTVF
+826 GANSMIVF
-834 ATKGSAKYTITVPI
+834 AAKVNTKYTITVPI
-848 TIVTESIS
+848 TIVTESIAT
-856 NITRLLELVKIPT
+856 IARLKEVIGYKDGT
-869 DTIKPGKIQ
+869 TGKTH
-878 EGKYFILAG
+878 EGEYFILANDITHSEDYVAASNLGEG
-887 NIEAGETRYNTTIN
+887 N
-901 YTDASGNAQTNFS
+901 
-914 NIGINEGG
+914 G
-922 FAGTLDGRGFSVK
+922 FAGTFDGRNHSLIGGNFYGGGLFGSIQDGTVK
-935 GGVMQAGGIFGALD
+935 NL
-949 RATIKDINF
+949 KF
-958 LNVSLWE
+958 LQVNPVGKNRTLI
-965 ANSTLLA
+965 ASTL
-972 GSAYY
+972 Y
-977 STIENVNITI
+977 
-987 AGTADTIT
+987 
-995 NPSYFFGVIA
+995 
-1005 SYRSS
+1005 
-1010 QLTLTKVNITAEN
+1010 N
-1023 ATLNKVFGSGWDC
+1023 ATLENIEIKTYAVTVTEFTQSWEYFGVFASHRIKNVTMKDVSLDMSTSEVIWVFGSGWDNAATSNYHC
-1036 TASQYTCDKVV
+1036 DNVVIKLKSLKYLAKSSNDSQPTL
-1047 VKAKDVEC
+1047 AKDAIKGITVTEVE
-1055 LAVDSHNNNAKITEI
+1055 
-1070 PGVTVIKTATA
+1070 
-1081 EA
+1081 

>member
-57 CEGCDKLFVKDGD
+57 CEGCDKLFVKNGD
-70 KYVET
+70 KYEET

-103 TAFEEFDL
+103 TAFEEFDI

-158 AGYETDFAV
+158 AGYETDFTV

-172 EVQLPTAKSK
+172 EVQLPTVQSK
-182 AYTGSPLTADVAA
+182 TYTGSPLTADVAA
-195 SDLYAVTENNG
+195 TDLYAVTENNG

-274 VTYVYSTA
+274 VTYVYSAA

-289 KPEGGFVA
+289 KPESGFVA

-319 MSFNVAHKLNGWNT
+319 MSFNVAHKFNGWNT

-348 LRDYTFNKV
+348 LQDYTFNKV

-442 ITNFTDLVNCVYYKI
+442 ITNFTDLVNCVTYKEERGTTAE
-457 QGEDKYEGIE
+457 GEDKY
-467 DKFNAGKYFILAND
+467 NAGKYFILASD
-481 FNATSTYGADGMH
+481 FDADPTYGASGIQ

-504 TLDGRY
+504 TLDGRN

-537 ADVKAVGENRVLIAG
+537 ADVKAVGANRVLIAG

-569 KVCESGQFFGIL
+569 KVCESGYFFGIL

-611 TNNADPAKWHCD
+611 SNNADPAKWHCT

-638 NEGKLYLDQ
+638 NAGKLYLDQ
-647 VDGLTYKLSGS
+647 VEGLTYKLSGS

-690 RYASLKSVTV
+690 RYTSLKSVTV
-700 NGVDMTDAADL
+700 NGVDMTDAASL
-711 LDNTLVFYDLT
+711 LTNTLVFEDLT
-722 QFVTEDMYNKA
+722 QFVTEDMYNKTA
-733 VTFVVEFAVKEG
+733 TFVVEFAVKEG

-766 KAQDVILRD
+766 KSQDVILKD
-775 STGEKT
+775 SAGEKT
-781 SFTLD
+781 SFTPD
-786 LGEDPD
+786 LGEDPG

-826 GANVMTVF
+826 GANSMIVF
-834 ATKGSAKYTITVPI
+834 ATKGNTKYTITVPI

-856 NITRLLELVKIPT
+856 DITRLLELVKIPT

-901 YTDASGNAQTNFS
+901 YTDASGNVQTNFS
-914 NIGINEGG
+914 NIGINDGG

-958 LNVSLWE
+958 LNVSLWG

-987 AGTADTIT
+987 AGTADTIA

-1055 LAVDSHNNNAKITEI
+1055 LAVDSHNGNAKITEI

>member
-1 MRKRSMLVTLMIC
+1 MIC

-27 TSKPKHSHKYIE
+27 TSTPKHSHKYIE

-232 AVATLEFE
+232 TVATLEFE

-309 ANLNGVTSPA
+309 ANLNGVTSQA
-319 MSFNVAHKLNGWNT
+319 MSFKVAHKLNGWNT

-348 LRDYTFNKV
+348 LQDYTFNKV

-442 ITNFTDLVNCVYYKI
+442 ITNFTDLVNCVHYKI

-467 DKFNAGKYFILAND
+467 DKYNAGKYFILAND
-481 FNATSTYGADGMH
+481 FAASTYGADDIQ

-504 TLDGRY
+504 TLDGRN

-537 ADVKAVGENRVLIAG
+537 ADVKAVGANRVLIAG

-569 KVCESGQFFGIL
+569 KVCESGYFFGIL

-611 TNNADPAKWHCD
+611 SNNADPAKWHCT

-638 NEGKLYLDQ
+638 NAGKLYLDQ
-647 VDGLTYKLSGS
+647 VEGLTYKLSGS
-658 IDTTKDSGVESIDPK
+658 IDTTKDTGVESIDPK
-673 QFGDSFEWTYTF
+673 QFDDSFEWTYTF

-690 RYASLKSVTV
+690 RYTSLKSVTV
-700 NGVDMTDAADL
+700 NGVDMTDAAQL
-711 LDNTLVFYDLT
+711 LTNTLVFADLT
-722 QFVTEDMYNKA
+722 QFVTENMYNKA
-733 VTFVVEFAVKEG
+733 ATFVVEFEVKEG

-766 KAQDVILRD
+766 KSQDVILKD

-781 SFTLD
+781 SFTPD

-826 GANVMTVF
+826 GANSMIVF
-834 ATKGSAKYTITVPI
+834 ATKGNTKYTITVPI
-848 TIVTESIS
+848 TIVTESIATFD
-856 NITRLLELVKIPT
+856 NLVANVTYKAGYAAKYQ
-869 DTIKPGKIQ
+869 D
-878 EGKYFILAG
+878 GKYFILE
-887 NIEAGETRYNTTIN
+887 NDINVNSYNTG
-901 YTDASGNAQTNFS
+901 SAQTWLS
-914 NIGINEGG
+914 G
-922 FAGTLDGRGFSVK
+922 FAGTLDGRDHSLI
-935 GGVMQAGGIFGALD
+935 GGSMYGGGLFGVLNGATIKNIKFTGVQAGGESGNRVLFAQHITS
-949 RATIKDINF
+949 ATISNVKIYITSNTDM
-958 LNVSLWE
+958 LNQKLP
-965 ANSTLLA
+965 NS
-972 GSAYY
+972 
-977 STIENVNITI
+977 
-987 AGTADTIT
+987 
-995 NPSYFFGVIA
+995 VIA
-1005 SYRSS
+1005 RGHV
-1010 QLTLTKVNITAEN
+1010 QNLTISDVLID
-1023 ATLNKVFGSGWDC
+1023 ATGSKLPYVFGQGGV
-1036 TASQYTCDKVV
+1036 TANI
-1047 VKAKDVEC
+1047 KASNVTIKADVLEC
-1055 LAVDSHNNNAKITEI
+1055 LLKDATGTINSIDGITVELTAK
-1070 PGVTVIKTATA
+1070 A
-1081 EA
+1081 

>member
-1 MRKRSMLVTLMIC
+1 MIC
-14 MLVSLCALVACGN
+14 LLVSLCALVACGN

-70 KYVET
+70 KYEET
-75 TADELALPLAAHTFN
+75 AADELALPLAAHTFN

-153 VVIKA
+153 VVIKVSD
-158 AGYETDFAV
+158 YETDLAV

-172 EVQLPTAKSK
+172 EVQLPTIASK
-182 AYTGSPLTADVAA
+182 AYTGSALTADVAA
-195 SDLYAVTENNG
+195 TDLYAVTENNG

-274 VTYVYSTA
+274 VTYVYSA
-282 EDGEYGD
+282 VEDGEYGD

-348 LRDYTFNKV
+348 LQDYTFNKV

-431 IQVPVTLVTKS
+431 VQVPVTLVTKS
-442 ITNFTDLVNCVYYKI
+442 ITNFTDLVNCVTYKKERGTTAE
-457 QGEDKYEGIE
+457 GEDKY
-467 DKFNAGKYFILAND
+467 NAGKYFILAAD
-481 FNATSTYGADGMH
+481 FDADPTYGASDIQ

-504 TLDGRY
+504 TLDGRN

-537 ADVKAVGENRVLIAG
+537 ADVKAVGANRVLIAG

-557 TLENVEIYITDK
+557 TLENVEIYITDR
-569 KVCESGQFFGIL
+569 KVCESGYFFGIL

-611 TNNADPAKWHCD
+611 SNNADPAKWHCT

-647 VDGLTYKLSGS
+647 VEGLTYKLSGS

-690 RYASLKSVTV
+690 RYAALKSVTV

-722 QFVTEDMYNKA
+722 QFVTEDMYNKTA
-733 VTFVVEFAVKEG
+733 TFVVEFAVKEG

-751 LTVNVLDVNEQKTFN
+751 LTVNVLDVNDQKTFN

-781 SFTLD
+781 SFTPD

-815 TIPDSMKNGAH
+815 TISDSMKNGAH
-826 GANVMTVF
+826 GANSMIVF
-834 ATKGSAKYTITVPI
+834 ATKGNTKYTITVPI

-856 NITRLLELVKIPT
+856 DITRLLELVKIPT

-901 YTDASGNAQTNFS
+901 YTDDKGNPQTNYS
-914 NIGINEGG
+914 NIGENDGG

-949 RATIKDINF
+949 HATIKNIDF
-958 LNVSLWE
+958 LNVSLGG

-977 STIENVNITI
+977 STIEKVNITI
-987 AGTADTIT
+987 AGTADTIA
-995 NPSYFFGVIA
+995 NPAYFFGVVA
-1005 SYRSS
+1005 SYRSV

-1023 ATLNKVFGSGWDC
+1023 ATLNKIFGSGWEF
-1036 TASQYTCDKVV
+1036 TASQYTCSEVV
-1047 VKAKDVEC
+1047 IKAKDVEC
-1055 LAVDSHNNNAKITEI
+1055 LAVNSKDNAKTTEI
-1070 PGVTVIKTATA
+1070 PGVTVIKTATT

>member
-57 CEGCDKLFVKDGD
+57 CEGCDKLFVKNGD
-70 KYVET
+70 KYEEI

-132 GDVTFAYAKDGADKL
+132 SDVTFAYAKDGADKL
-147 TADMTK
+147 NADMTK

-182 AYTGSPLTADVAA
+182 AYTGSALTADVAA

-309 ANLNGVTSPA
+309 ANLNGVTSQA
-319 MSFNVAHKLNGWNT
+319 MSFKVAHKLNGWNT

-442 ITNFTDLVNCVYYKI
+442 ITNFTDLVSCVYYKI

-481 FNATSTYGADGMH
+481 FAASTYGADGMH

-537 ADVKAVGENRVLIAG
+537 ADVKAVGANRVLIAG

-611 TNNADPAKWHCD
+611 TNNADPAKWHCT

-638 NEGKLYLDQ
+638 NAGKLYLDQ

-690 RYASLKSVTV
+690 RYTSLKSVTV
-700 NGVDMTDAADL
+700 NGVDMTDAARL
-711 LDNTLVFYDLT
+711 LTNTLVFGDLT

-733 VTFVVEFAVKEG
+733 ATFVVEFAVKEG

-766 KAQDVILRD
+766 KAQDVILKD

-807 LTVENGAI
+807 LIVENGAI

-826 GANVMTVF
+826 GANSMIVF
-834 ATKGSAKYTITVPI
+834 ATKGNTKYTITVPI
-848 TIVTESIS
+848 TIVTESIAT
-856 NITRLLELVKIPT
+856 IARLKEVISYKDGT
-869 DTIKPGKIQ
+869 TGKTH
-878 EGKYFILAG
+878 EGEYFILANDITHSEDYVAASNLGEG
-887 NIEAGETRYNTTIN
+887 N
-901 YTDASGNAQTNFS
+901 
-914 NIGINEGG
+914 G
-922 FAGTLDGRGFSVK
+922 FAGTFDGRNHSLIGGNFFGGGLFGSIQDGTVK
-935 GGVMQAGGIFGALD
+935 NL
-949 RATIKDINF
+949 KF
-958 LNVSLWE
+958 LQVNPVGKNRTLI
-965 ANSTLLA
+965 ASTL
-972 GSAYY
+972 Y
-977 STIENVNITI
+977 
-987 AGTADTIT
+987 
-995 NPSYFFGVIA
+995 
-1005 SYRSS
+1005 
-1010 QLTLTKVNITAEN
+1010 N
-1023 ATLNKVFGSGWDC
+1023 ATLENIEIKTYAVTVTEFTQSWEYFGVFASHRIKNVTMKDVSLDMSTSEVIWVFGSGWDNAA
-1036 TASQYTCDKVV
+1036 TSNYHCDKVV
-1047 VKAKDVEC
+1047 IKLKSLKYLAKSSNDPQPTLAKDAIKGITVTEVE
-1055 LAVDSHNNNAKITEI
+1055 
-1070 PGVTVIKTATA
+1070 
-1081 EA
+1081 

>member
-47 VTPGTKAHYK
+47 VTPGMKAHYK

-70 KYVET
+70 KYEEAA
-75 TADELALPLAAHTFN
+75 ADELALPLAAHTFN

-172 EVQLPTAKSK
+172 EVQLPTIASK
-182 AYTGSPLTADVAA
+182 AYTGSALTADVAA
-195 SDLYAVTENNG
+195 TDLYAVTENNG
-206 GTNVGK
+206 GTNAGK

-222 VNYAFAGVEG
+222 VNYAFKDVDG

-274 VTYVYSTA
+274 ITYVYATA

-289 KPEGGFVA
+289 RPEGGFVA

-309 ANLNGVTSPA
+309 ANLNGVTSSA

-348 LRDYTFNKV
+348 LQDYTFNKV

-442 ITNFTDLVNCVYYKI
+442 ITNFTDLVNCVTYKEERGTTAE
-457 QGEDKYEGIE
+457 GEDKY
-467 DKFNAGKYFILAND
+467 NAGKYFILAAD
-481 FNATSTYGADGMH
+481 FDADPTYGASGIQ

-504 TLDGRY
+504 TLDGRN
-510 HTITGGEMYGGGL
+510 HTITGGEMFGGGL

-537 ADVKAVGENRVLIAG
+537 ADVKAVGANRVLIAG

-557 TLENVEIYITDK
+557 TLENVEIYITDR
-569 KVCESGQFFGIL
+569 KVCESGYFFGIL

-611 TNNADPAKWHCD
+611 SNNADPAKWHCT

-647 VDGLTYKLSGS
+647 VEGLTYKLSGS

-700 NGVDMTDAADL
+700 NGVDMTDAASL
-711 LDNTLVFYDLT
+711 LTNTLVFEDLT
-722 QFVTEDMYNKA
+722 QFVTEDMYNKTA
-733 VTFVVEFAVKEG
+733 TFVVEFAVKEG

-766 KAQDVILRD
+766 KSQDVILKD

-781 SFTLD
+781 SFTPD

-922 FAGTLDGRGFSVK
+922 FAGTLDGRGFAVK
-935 GGVMQAGGIFGALD
+935 GGVMQAGGIFGVLD
-949 RATIKDINF
+949 RATIKNIDF
-958 LNVSLWE
+958 LNVSLWG

-987 AGTADTIT
+987 AGTADTIA
-995 NPSYFFGVIA
+995 NPAYFFGVVA

-1023 ATLNKVFGSGWDC
+1023 ATLNKIFGSGWDC
-1036 TASQYTCDKVV
+1036 TASQYTCSEVV
-1047 VKAKDVEC
+1047 IKAKDVEC
-1055 LAVDSHNNNAKITEI
+1055 LAVDSHNSNAKITEI

>member
-1 MRKRSMLVTLMIC
+1 MLVTLMIC

-57 CEGCDKLFVKDGD
+57 CEGCDKLFVKNGD
-70 KYVET
+70 KYEET

-182 AYTGSPLTADVAA
+182 AYTGSALTADVAA

-212 YDVKLTLTDP
+212 YDVKLTLTDS

-348 LRDYTFNKV
+348 LQNYTFNKV

-442 ITNFTDLVNCVYYKI
+442 ITNFTDLVNCVTYKEERGTTAE
-457 QGEDKYEGIE
+457 GEDKY
-467 DKFNAGKYFILAND
+467 NAGKYFILAND
-481 FNATSTYGADGMH
+481 FDADPTYGASGIQ

-510 HTITGGEMYGGGL
+510 HTITGGEMFGGGL

-537 ADVKAVGENRVLIAG
+537 ADVKAVGANRVLIAG

-569 KVCESGQFFGIL
+569 KVCESGYFFGIL

-611 TNNADPAKWHCD
+611 SNNADPAKWHCTD
-623 NVEIIAD
+623 VEIIAD

-690 RYASLKSVTV
+690 RYTSLKSVTV
-700 NGVDMTDAADL
+700 NGVDMTDAASL
-711 LDNTLVFYDLT
+711 LTNTLVFEDLT

-733 VTFVVEFAVKEG
+733 ATFVVEFAVKEG

-766 KAQDVILRD
+766 KSQDVILKD

-781 SFTLD
+781 SFTPD

-815 TIPDSMKNGAH
+815 TISDSMKNGAH
-826 GANVMTVF
+826 GANSMIVF
-834 ATKGSAKYTITVPI
+834 VTKGSTKYTITVPI

-856 NITRLLELVKIPT
+856 TFDNLVANVTYKT
-869 DTIKPGKIQ
+869 GYAAKYQD
-878 EGKYFILAG
+878 GKYFILE
-887 NIEAGETRYNTTIN
+887 NDINVNSYNT
-901 YTDASGNAQTNFS
+901 DSAQTWLS
-914 NIGINEGG
+914 G
-922 FAGTLDGRGFSVK
+922 FAGTLDGRDHSLI
-935 GGVMQAGGIFGALD
+935 GGSMYGGGLFGVLNGATIKNIKFTGVQAGGAGGNRVLFAQHITS
-949 RATIKDINF
+949 ATISNVKIYITSNTDM
-958 LNVSLWE
+958 LNQQYP
-965 ANSTLLA
+965 NS
-972 GSAYY
+972 
-977 STIENVNITI
+977 
-987 AGTADTIT
+987 
-995 NPSYFFGVIA
+995 VIA
-1005 SYRSS
+1005 RGHV
-1010 QLTLTKVNITAEN
+1010 QNLTISDVLID
-1023 ATLNKVFGSGWDC
+1023 ATGSKLPYVFGQGSV
-1036 TASQYTCDKVV
+1036 TANI
-1047 VKAKDVEC
+1047 KASNVTIKADVLEC
-1055 LAVDSHNNNAKITEI
+1055 LLKDATGTINSIDGITVELTAK
-1070 PGVTVIKTATA
+1070 A
-1081 EA
+1081 

>member
-1 MRKRSMLVTLMIC
+1 MIC

-182 AYTGSPLTADVAA
+182 AYTGSALTADVAA
-195 SDLYAVTENNG
+195 TDLYAVTENNG

-319 MSFNVAHKLNGWNT
+319 MSFKVAHKLNGWNT

-442 ITNFTDLVNCVYYKI
+442 ITNFTDLVNCVHYKI

-481 FNATSTYGADGMH
+481 FAASTYGADDIQ
-494 WANAGRGFAG
+494 WANEGRGFAG
-504 TLDGRY
+504 TLDGRN

-537 ADVKAVGENRVLIAG
+537 ADVKAVGANRVLIAG

-569 KVCESGQFFGIL
+569 KVCESGFFFGIL

-611 TNNADPAKWHCD
+611 KNNADPAKWHCT

-638 NEGKLYLDQ
+638 NAGKLYLDQ
-647 VDGLTYKLSGS
+647 VEGLTYKLSGS

-690 RYASLKSVTV
+690 RYTSLKSVTV
-700 NGVDMTDAADL
+700 NGVDMTGAAQL
-711 LDNTLVFYDLT
+711 LTNTLVFADLT
-722 QFVTEDMYNKA
+722 QFVTEDMYNKTA
-733 VTFVVEFAVKEG
+733 TFVVEFAVKEG

-766 KAQDVILRD
+766 KSQDVILKD

-826 GANVMTVF
+826 GANSMIVF
-834 ATKGSAKYTITVPI
+834 ATKGNTKYTITVPI
-848 TIVTESIS
+848 TIVTESIAT
-856 NITRLLELVKIPT
+856 IARLKEVIGYKDGT
-869 DTIKPGKIQ
+869 TGKTH
-878 EGKYFILAG
+878 EGEYFILANDITHSEDYVAASNLGEG
-887 NIEAGETRYNTTIN
+887 N
-901 YTDASGNAQTNFS
+901 
-914 NIGINEGG
+914 G
-922 FAGTLDGRGFSVK
+922 FAGTFDGRNHSLIGGNFYGGGLFGSIQDGTVK
-935 GGVMQAGGIFGALD
+935 NL
-949 RATIKDINF
+949 KF
-958 LNVSLWE
+958 LQVNPVGKNRTLI
-965 ANSTLLA
+965 ASTL
-972 GSAYY
+972 Y
-977 STIENVNITI
+977 
-987 AGTADTIT
+987 
-995 NPSYFFGVIA
+995 
-1005 SYRSS
+1005 
-1010 QLTLTKVNITAEN
+1010 N
-1023 ATLNKVFGSGWDC
+1023 ATLENIEIKTYAVTVTEFTQPWEYFGVFASHRIKNVTMKDVSLDMSTSEVICVFGSGWDNAATSNYHC
-1036 TASQYTCDKVV
+1036 DNVVIKLKSLNYLAKSSNGSQPTL
-1047 VKAKDVEC
+1047 AKDAIKGITVTEVE
-1055 LAVDSHNNNAKITEI
+1055 
-1070 PGVTVIKTATA
+1070 
-1081 EA
+1081 

>member
-14 MLVSLCALVACGN
+14 MLVSLCALAACGN

-47 VTPGTKAHYK
+47 VTPGMKAHYK

-70 KYVET
+70 KYEEAA
-75 TADELALPLAAHTFN
+75 ADELALPLAAHTFN

-158 AGYETDFAV
+158 AGYETNFAV

-172 EVQLPTAKSK
+172 EVQLPTIASK
-182 AYTGSPLTADVAA
+182 AYTGSALTADVAA
-195 SDLYAVTENNG
+195 TDLYAVTENNG
-206 GTNVGK
+206 GTNAGK

-222 VNYAFAGVEG
+222 VNYAFKDVDG

-254 ADINCCG
+254 ADINCHG

-274 VTYVYSTA
+274 ITYVYATA

-289 KPEGGFVA
+289 RPEGGFVA

-309 ANLNGVTSPA
+309 ANLNGVTSSA

-348 LRDYTFNKV
+348 LQDYTFNKV

-442 ITNFTDLVNCVYYKI
+442 ITNFTDLVNCVTYKEERGTTAE
-457 QGEDKYEGIE
+457 GEDKY
-467 DKFNAGKYFILAND
+467 NAGKYFILAAD
-481 FNATSTYGADGMH
+481 FDADPTYGASGIQ

-504 TLDGRY
+504 TLDGRN

-537 ADVKAVGENRVLIAG
+537 ADVKAVGANRVLIAG

-557 TLENVEIYITDK
+557 TLENVEIYITDR
-569 KVCESGQFFGIL
+569 KVCESGYFFGIL

-611 TNNADPAKWHCD
+611 SNNADPAKWHCT

-647 VDGLTYKLSGS
+647 VEGLTYKLSGS

-700 NGVDMTDAADL
+700 NGVDMTDAASL
-711 LDNTLVFYDLT
+711 LTNTLVFEDLT
-722 QFVTEDMYNKA
+722 QFVTEDMYNKTA
-733 VTFVVEFAVKEG
+733 TFVVEFAVKEG

-766 KAQDVILRD
+766 KSQDVILKD

-781 SFTLD
+781 SFTPD

-887 NIEAGETRYNTTIN
+887 NIEAGETKYNTTIN
-901 YTDASGNAQTNFS
+901 YTDASGKAQTNFS

-922 FAGTLDGRGFSVK
+922 FAGTLDGRGFAVK
-935 GGVMQAGGIFGALD
+935 GGVMQAGGIFGVLD
-949 RATIKDINF
+949 RATIKNIDF
-958 LNVSLWE
+958 LNVSLWG

-987 AGTADTIT
+987 AGTADTIA
-995 NPSYFFGVIA
+995 NPAYFFGVVA

-1023 ATLNKVFGSGWDC
+1023 ATLNKIFGSGWDC
-1036 TASQYTCDKVV
+1036 TASQYTCSEVV
-1047 VKAKDVEC
+1047 IKAKDVEC
-1055 LAVDSHNNNAKITEI
+1055 LAVDSHNSNAKITEI

>member
-1 MRKRSMLVTLMIC
+1 MIC

-39 VDEVASTC
+39 VAEVASTC

-182 AYTGSPLTADVAA
+182 AYTGSALTADVAA

-309 ANLNGVTSPA
+309 ANLNGVTSQA
-319 MSFNVAHKLNGWNT
+319 MSFKVAHKLNGWNT

-348 LRDYTFNKV
+348 LQNYTFNKV

-442 ITNFTDLVNCVYYKI
+442 ITNFTDLVNCVHYKI

-481 FNATSTYGADGMH
+481 FAASTYGADDIQ
-494 WANAGRGFAG
+494 WANEGRGFAG
-504 TLDGRY
+504 TLDGRN

-537 ADVKAVGENRVLIAG
+537 ADVKAVGANRVLIAG

-569 KVCESGQFFGIL
+569 KVCESGFFFGIL

-611 TNNADPAKWHCD
+611 KNNADPAKWHCT

-638 NEGKLYLDQ
+638 NAGKLYLDQ
-647 VDGLTYKLSGS
+647 VEGLTYKLSGS

-690 RYASLKSVTV
+690 RYTSLKSVTV

-766 KAQDVILRD
+766 KAQDVILKD

-781 SFTLD
+781 SFTPD

-826 GANVMTVF
+826 GANSMIVF
-834 ATKGSAKYTITVPI
+834 ATKGNTKYTITVPI
-848 TIVTESIS
+848 TIVTESIAT
-856 NITRLLELVKIPT
+856 IARLKEVIGYKDGT
-869 DTIKPGKIQ
+869 TGKTH
-878 EGKYFILAG
+878 EGEYFILANDITHSEDYVAASNLGEG
-887 NIEAGETRYNTTIN
+887 N
-901 YTDASGNAQTNFS
+901 
-914 NIGINEGG
+914 G
-922 FAGTLDGRGFSVK
+922 FAGTFDGRNHSLIGGNFYGGGLFGSIQDGTVK
-935 GGVMQAGGIFGALD
+935 NL
-949 RATIKDINF
+949 KF
-958 LNVSLWE
+958 LQVNPVGKNRTLI
-965 ANSTLLA
+965 ASTL
-972 GSAYY
+972 Y
-977 STIENVNITI
+977 
-987 AGTADTIT
+987 
-995 NPSYFFGVIA
+995 
-1005 SYRSS
+1005 
-1010 QLTLTKVNITAEN
+1010 N
-1023 ATLNKVFGSGWDC
+1023 ATLENIEIKTYAVTVTEFTQSWEYFGVFASHRIKNVTMKDVSLDMSTSEVIWVFGNGWDNAA
-1036 TASQYTCDKVV
+1036 TSNYHCDNVV
-1047 VKAKDVEC
+1047 IKLKSLKYLAKSSNDPQPTLAKDAIKGITVTEVE
-1055 LAVDSHNNNAKITEI
+1055 
-1070 PGVTVIKTATA
+1070 
-1081 EA
+1081 

>member
-1 MRKRSMLVTLMIC
+1 MIC

-172 EVQLPTAKSK
+172 EVQLPTIASK
-182 AYTGSPLTADVAA
+182 AYTGSALTADVAA
-195 SDLYAVTENNG
+195 TDLYAVTENNG

-309 ANLNGVTSPA
+309 ANLNGVTSQA
-319 MSFNVAHKLNGWNT
+319 MSFKVAHKLNGWNT

-442 ITNFTDLVNCVYYKI
+442 ITNFTDLVSCVYYKI

-481 FNATSTYGADGMH
+481 FAASTYGADGMH

-537 ADVKAVGENRVLIAG
+537 ADVKAVGANRVLIAG

-601 TFPWIGGHHP
+601 TFPWIGGNHP
-611 TNNADPAKWHCD
+611 SNNADPAKWHCD

-647 VDGLTYKLSGS
+647 VDGLTYKLSGN

-690 RYASLKSVTV
+690 IYTSLKSVTV
-700 NGVDMTDAADL
+700 NGVDMTDAAQL
-711 LDNTLVFYDLT
+711 LTNTLVFGDLT

-733 VTFVVEFAVKEG
+733 ATFVVEFAVKKG

-751 LTVNVLDVNEQKTFN
+751 LTVNVLDVNEQVTLTKS
-766 KAQDVILRD
+766 QDVILKD

-826 GANVMTVF
+826 GANSMIVF
-834 ATKGSAKYTITVPI
+834 ATKGNTKYTITVPI
-848 TIVTESIS
+848 TIVTESIAT
-856 NITRLLELVKIPT
+856 IARLKEVIGYKDGT
-869 DTIKPGKIQ
+869 TGKTH
-878 EGKYFILAG
+878 EGEYFILANDITHSEDYVAASNLGEG
-887 NIEAGETRYNTTIN
+887 N
-901 YTDASGNAQTNFS
+901 
-914 NIGINEGG
+914 G
-922 FAGTLDGRGFSVK
+922 FAGTFDGRNHSLIGGNFYGGGLFGSIQDGTVK
-935 GGVMQAGGIFGALD
+935 NL
-949 RATIKDINF
+949 KF
-958 LNVSLWE
+958 LQVNPVGKNRTLI
-965 ANSTLLA
+965 ASTL
-972 GSAYY
+972 Y
-977 STIENVNITI
+977 
-987 AGTADTIT
+987 
-995 NPSYFFGVIA
+995 
-1005 SYRSS
+1005 
-1010 QLTLTKVNITAEN
+1010 N
-1023 ATLNKVFGSGWDC
+1023 ATLENIEIKTYAVTVTEFTQSWEYFGVFASHRIKNVTMKDVSLDMSTSEVIWVFGSGWDNAA
-1036 TASQYTCDKVV
+1036 TSNYHCDKVV
-1047 VKAKDVEC
+1047 IKLKSLKYLAKSSNDPQPTLAKD
-1055 LAVDSHNNNAKITEI
+1055 AIKGIT
-1070 PGVTVIKTATA
+1070 VTELVPA
-1081 EA
+1081 EAAA

>member
-1 MRKRSMLVTLMIC
+1 MLVTLMIC

-57 CEGCDKLFVKDGD
+57 CEGCDKLFVKNGD
-70 KYVET
+70 KYEEIA
-75 TADELALPLAAHTFN
+75 ADELALPLAAHTFN

-182 AYTGSPLTADVAA
+182 AYTGSALTADVAA
-195 SDLYAVTENNG
+195 TDLYAVTENNG

-348 LRDYTFNKV
+348 LQNYTFNKV

-442 ITNFTDLVNCVYYKI
+442 ITNFTDLVNCVTYKEERGTTAE
-457 QGEDKYEGIE
+457 GEDKY
-467 DKFNAGKYFILAND
+467 NAGKYFILAND
-481 FNATSTYGADGMH
+481 FDADPTYGASGIQ

-510 HTITGGEMYGGGL
+510 HTITGGEMFGGGL

-537 ADVKAVGENRVLIAG
+537 ADVKAVGANRVLIAG

-569 KVCESGQFFGIL
+569 KVCESGYFFGIL

-611 TNNADPAKWHCD
+611 SNNADPAKWHCS

-638 NEGKLYLDQ
+638 NAGKLYLDQ

-690 RYASLKSVTV
+690 RYTSLKSVTV
-700 NGVDMTDAADL
+700 NGVDMTDAASL
-711 LDNTLVFYDLT
+711 LTNTLVFGDLT
-722 QFVTEDMYNKA
+722 QFVTEDMYNKTA
-733 VTFVVEFAVKEG
+733 TFVVEFAVKEG

-766 KAQDVILRD
+766 KSQDVILKD

-781 SFTLD
+781 SFTPD

-826 GANVMTVF
+826 GANSMIVF
-834 ATKGSAKYTITVPI
+834 ATKGNTKYTITVPI

-856 NITRLLELVKIPT
+856 DITRLLELVKIPT

-887 NIEAGETRYNTTIN
+887 NIEAGETGYNTTIN
-901 YTDASGNAQTNFS
+901 YTDASGKAQTNYS

-935 GGVMQAGGIFGALD
+935 GGVMQAGGIFGVLD

-958 LNVSLWE
+958 LNVSLRG

-987 AGTADTIT
+987 AGTADTIA

-1070 PGVTVIKTATA
+1070 PGVRVIKTATA

>member
-1 MRKRSMLVTLMIC
+1 MIC

-57 CEGCDKLFVKDGD
+57 CEGCDKLFVKNGD

-348 LRDYTFNKV
+348 LQDYTFNKV

-481 FNATSTYGADGMH
+481 FAASTYGADGMQ

-537 ADVKAVGENRVLIAG
+537 ADVKAVGANRVLIAG

-557 TLENVEIYITDK
+557 TLENVEIYITDR
-569 KVCESGQFFGIL
+569 KVCESGSFFGIL
-581 ASHPVNNVTLTNV
+581 ASHPINNVTLTNV

-611 TNNADPAKWHCD
+611 TNNNADPAKWHCT

-638 NEGKLYLDQ
+638 EGKLYLDQ

-690 RYASLKSVTV
+690 RYTSLKSVTV

-711 LDNTLVFYDLT
+711 LNNTLVFYDLT

-733 VTFVVEFAVKEG
+733 ATFVVEFAAKEG

-826 GANVMTVF
+826 GANSMIVF
-834 ATKGSAKYTITVPI
+834 ATKGNTKYTITVPI
-848 TIVTESIS
+848 TIVTESIAT
-856 NITRLLELVKIPT
+856 IARLKEVIGYKDGT
-869 DTIKPGKIQ
+869 TGKTH
-878 EGKYFILAG
+878 EGEYFILANDITHSEDYVAASNLDEG
-887 NIEAGETRYNTTIN
+887 N
-901 YTDASGNAQTNFS
+901 
-914 NIGINEGG
+914 G
-922 FAGTLDGRGFSVK
+922 FAGTFDGRNHSLIGGNFYGGGLFGSIQDGTVK
-935 GGVMQAGGIFGALD
+935 NL
-949 RATIKDINF
+949 KF
-958 LNVSLWE
+958 LQVNPVGKNRTLI
-965 ANSTLLA
+965 ASTL
-972 GSAYY
+972 Y
-977 STIENVNITI
+977 
-987 AGTADTIT
+987 
-995 NPSYFFGVIA
+995 
-1005 SYRSS
+1005 
-1010 QLTLTKVNITAEN
+1010 N
-1023 ATLNKVFGSGWDC
+1023 ATLENIEIKTYAVTVTEFTQPWEYFGVFASHRIKNVTMKDVSLDMSTSEVIWVFGSGWDNAA
-1036 TASQYTCDKVV
+1036 TSNYHCDKVV
-1047 VKAKDVEC
+1047 IKLKSLKYLAKSSNDPQPTLAKDAIKGITVTEVE
-1055 LAVDSHNNNAKITEI
+1055 
-1070 PGVTVIKTATA
+1070 
-1081 EA
+1081 